1 MAEAGNPTGT
11 VQIGLDATQFRA
23 GTQAILSDIR
33 SIMQGLTQ
41 FEKASNRTGGSLRG
55 FEDASRSLKTFRAA
69 IDGDA
74 LPALRRLQNQASAS
88 ANSLSRVFQVGAQS
102 AQAVGGINR
111 VTSALA
117 AQERQALRTA
127 DAMARAATS
136 SQRGAMAFRN
146 GGRSSSGTSGRSV
159 SGGTRGARSSLD
171 DSGAA
176 ARRLN
181 QQADALFARVG
192 KLTGGKGQSKWPFRD
207 MPDPRSDPKQAWR
220 FATPSAAQQA
230 ANRRRLQ
237 EIDRKFQEG
246 IARRGGWKSVYAARD
261 EDDEMFSRR
270 EQYARRGSLAPK
282 ISKGTREK
290 LRAADRTRV
299 RRSSGYV
306 EPIQGTASLEEAAEL
321 YARALARSHAAGVR
335 IRGASPRSARGRA
348 AASRAAGMMS
358 ELDTALFLS
367 PTDRGTRARERNRPR
382 AFRSAG
388 QSSRIAMA
396 SYALDQMTD
405 SAYLGR
411 LGSKA
416 RELRGGWVADAPNPF
431 RRSSIP
437 RLRRMR
443 RLPVGAYSTA
453 ETMHPGETGY
463 LGALGG
469 VGAPGVGAAMLA
481 HEIRRRARAGR
492 SLPLTAVSD
501 ALPVYLRGGFGRGPS
516 GARRM
521 SRAAAERAVAL
532 GDLTK
537 LGMSA
542 ADARK
547 LLPLIRARLRE
558 EEKELGL
565 RPGEVQFAKKGKL
578 GGLKDLQKR
587 SAEARLEAVE
597 SRNSGRPSTGTASV
611 RDASSRFSRSIIRSA
626 AAGVKTR
633 EFGGRTGGRN
643 VSARQKAELNKLLQF
658 NEDLRD
664 YGSVN
669 PVWTTPPTG
678 RTPGV
683 MRNLTRLHRRR
694 SGGGL
699 GQQLAY
705 RPVRGLDPTTE
716 DNQSA
721 MRMTSYALEQMIHNN
736 PGRVA
741 LAPNPY
747 YKKRGY
753 PKQLTRMRMMPVGGY
768 SSSTGGGT
776 HGYLGALA
784 GTGDGFAG
792 REAPLG
798 GVGGTLIAQELR
810 RRDRYR
816 RDLPPSARRG
826 MTRSGSTVMPYS
838 GFGQLEMFGIDDAL
852 PVYQNFGAQQRRIGS
867 GRVRN
872 YRRGEEIDQQSGHL
886 AWTPWRTKSIVRG
899 IRRSLPGQIATLRSI
914 GGDAIPSDI
923 RFAKR
928 GNLGGLAAMQSDK
941 SAKRRASVS
950 SQNSQTPSPG
960 TARIGDASDRLA
972 RSIVRSAAA
981 GVKVREYGGKDGM
994 YGISPRQ
1001 KKELVKYQKF
1011 LQALREYGMADA
1023 SGVTHLRVRDRSRRS
1038 GMTRDYYRF
1047 KPVAGFDPRT
1057 VDNRS
1062 SMGMMTHAMSQMQSQ
1077 PGRLALAPNPYY
1089 KKPGY
1094 PRALTQLRM
1103 IPVGAYSSSTGA
1115 DTHGYIGGLAGTAQN
1130 WAGGQAPLG
1139 GVGGTLIAQEL
1150 RRRDRYRR
1158 GLSPQGRRSMTRNGS
1173 RVSPYGGF
1181 GQLEMYGIGAALPA
1195 YQGMGAEEKLGT
1207 GKTKPYRRG
1216 EDIDDQSGYLAWTP
1230 WRTKSL
1236 IRGVRRSLP
1245 GQIAAL
1251 RGIGGD
1257 AIPSDIRFDRRGGLL
1272 PNLRGKEAMS
1282 AAEELRQVIVRATE
1296 DGRED
1301 VPRTASVEEAA
1312 RMLARG
1318 IVHSQI
1324 RGVRVQRVPAI
1335 GGGGFGGFADKAT
1348 SIISSLRAIHDDSDS
1363 GETSPFPFLD
1373 ASRGRLGM
1381 MSQAL
1386 RQMKDGE
1393 RGGHIAYQTFDA
1405 MSDDYRGYAP
1415 LLPVGAYSTRE
1426 PGQYHGYLASLSGLG
1441 IPGVGSALMS
1451 AEIKRRVAM
1460 GRISAMDTAR
1470 GRFTNPGDIMEHYK
1484 NILPQHI
1491 PSLEVSAAD
1500 SGKGFYASAGFT
1512 DHMGFPIGG
1521 APVGRVPGRLELQ
1534 GPKQLAMLAEI
1545 RKQIAILEKEY
1556 GLPPGS
1562 VRFAKRGSL
1571 GSIAASTGVRGKGGD
1586 STVGA
1591 TSKRGFEP
1599 LAAAIDTSLGA
1610 YINEMLQGLKAGR
1623 NGTVGPRQVAKALGK
1638 FQEDILASFGI
1649 GSGKGITGMR
1659 AGFSALPAD
1668 SRRKIA
1674 KSVSAIFG
1682 DLLSDYTERMAPAFR
1697 RGGSSI
1703 ASLGGVSHA
1712 ADLKTLLT
1720 GSQGVLLE
1728 ELAAVQAAARPSRRR
1743 SGARIPAA
1751 DASRFRT
1758 TPPGTGLDYVNGLPV
1773 IGNDFRNSPAILQSL
1788 QSGGQGAYNNSLVA
1802 TLLAQQF
1809 MPRLPKNYGSL
1820 TMSNIVETQG
1830 AFGIAGINENK
1841 NLRGKRH
1848 RMPGGENTGFG
1859 HVMFDPAG
1867 GQRATIT
1874 LFNTVKTMLHE
1885 IEHVRERAAQIESI
1899 KATGGK
1905 ASGPAYEAQM
1915 KRRGFGS
1922 SELLPVYDP
1931 GTGELMYVPKGA
1943 KGIKVVEDG
1952 VLKLPDGALT
1962 KSQYMELPIGQRGG
1976 FQRATITQAQAAEF
1990 DKNAGGSHANIQR
2003 HFIPQARMGMESG
2016 FGIAQMASL
2025 LAFSNRNILPGETR
2039 EEATLRS
2046 RLTNTGFFPSG
2057 QEQQII
2063 AAGGINAVRPGLAG
2077 TANAYIA
2084 GALPAYEQVAK
2095 GPQRTAALFGARV
2108 SAGLTNAVSALAGGG
2123 DDMSLLGGAAKAL
2136 VRATQAIPAKELKAT
2151 FGSLSS
2157 TALADFGMILDAAV
2171 GSGRK
2176 LTREVPIGD
2185 PVTEA
2190 PGTANYVDP
2199 GYATEGKGKRRR
2211 KANVPAAP
2219 VGGGATVR
2227 ALTPEGLQA
2236 VSAAL
2241 HALTLSTAGVS
2252 PEALPQAR
2260 ANVRQARTGALG
2272 LPAQVTPNLEAV
2284 RRSLALATLAAE
2296 VGAMPDGPHKEAL
2309 KGMLRPHMPN
2319 NPLFDLPK
2327 GTRTGRGKN
2336 AAVAAPS
2343 TSSSTALIPYEP
2355 PLSASDHLAR
2365 IQASI
2370 FGDAFGM
2377 GGKPRGPQIPGPNVL
2392 PSYAGLDDNLKGMS
2406 PSLAEV
2412 GQRLKGYVTNSRMA
2426 LGITQEFSSAM
2437 ERARA
2442 GTINFGE
2449 GMRQIADSSK
2459 GLLFTIKD
2467 TIKFA
2472 TAITLTQNVAGAI
2485 SQGIGHLT
2493 GGFIQFNS
2501 ILEQSR
2507 VGFTTLFKQGGDS
2520 MGVAE
2525 SRAVGMIERMKEFA
2539 NVTPFRFKQLEE
2551 AAIRMKAFGLE
2562 MGNIIRRDSSGQLV
2576 GYMRSIGDAV
2586 AALGG
2591 GDEKIMRI
2599 TYALGQMNSAGRVYQ
2614 NDMMQLANA
2623 GIAGYEILAEKLIQE
2638 LEAKGENMTAED
2650 KKILNEMYTNRIEAI
2665 RRLTSKGA
2673 ISGKGAVQAIM
2684 AGLGERYGGGME
2696 RLSKT
2701 MAGAFSTIADMSQS
2715 LVATMTGPLYDAIRD
2730 VVVDLAMYM
2739 QSDALLETFIKM
2751 REGIAGFARDLRE
2764 AIPAAAKV
2772 AGDAF
2777 SFFIRLMQNMFGSG
2791 SGMMGGLD
2799 TFKKGLGTLADLL
2812 SNDVVRAFAMSSIA
2826 AKVLLSAFTSNP
2838 LIATV
2843 GAIIALLGVMRTAY
2857 EQNFMGIR
2865 DTIDT
2870 LAPRF
2875 QEIADTIQANLVPA
2889 IAGFIKGAG
2898 AFITGALS
2906 TAIKVLGPII
2916 AGLASAFG
2924 GIGGVLQVFAPIL
2937 GFVLAMLI
2945 TKKLAVD
2952 GFAMAFNKLGMAI
2965 GNAAS
2970 QMAVFGANAK
2980 YAGTRSVVGNSIG
2993 MVAVDEKTGMLSGS
3007 SLGDRAKIGTDSG
3020 AYQPQAAGGKT
3031 VITPAK
3037 LRGGSF
3043 VSAYGP
3049 VAIPGGSYVRD
3060 MQTGQII
3067 QREATMG
3074 PVAQT
3079 FLGATMSTDL
3089 FGNKEIDALG
3099 KQRERSFTKGH
3110 LKVRPSEGDVFQHM
3124 SKDELAELQATLART
3139 GQAVPL
3145 EQMPGYKKALEMGEG
3160 DLSVEQEGTAF
3171 LAKKAREARKAAAA
3185 NLDISLNEYERRLA
3199 AKVAAGEHRT
3209 PQQLDE
3215 LGNVIDPGGVLKPQ
3229 YRKLLAP
3236 DASAGAPGT
3245 INEQG
3250 ALLSAEE
3257 RLGLIDE
3264 YEREQATAEPEK
3276 SREERLREAQQKR
3289 ADAAK
3294 KRKEVRDARIT
3305 KEQLR
3310 ANKFIPIDQFSTE
3323 GDGATGVIPGSP
3335 RLKGT
3340 RRIQEYLKKLG
3351 SSMWTLGRRKV
3362 TAYDQGQ
3369 FNTELGIGP
3378 TGTMPG
3384 SLRVPTQGPIPLG
3397 AFNTELSPVGKIR
3410 KYLSGLRG
3418 ARAPISAFSTE
3429 GATPGA
3435 PLRIRSLER
3444 RDLSAFNLENDLMP
3458 GRLTRLR
3465 ENLGERARSI
3475 GGGIKD
3481 RLTSFATYYKD
3492 KHGAQAMQ
3500 AAATSA
3506 SAFATAAGA
3515 TTMAL
3520 GGLVGIINADLG
3532 ATIASVGAG
3541 LVGFGQ
3547 VVSMATAAM
3556 AQIGK
3561 AKFQNMLSSI
3571 TGVMMG
3577 PVGIIAAIAAVGL
3590 ALWSLDQAVKQSVK
3604 DMNEYYKKLV
3614 AADKKASADIADVAG
3629 LPVEKKDTDY
3639 DKYRLTGMDK
3649 EGNLLN
3655 ADATQAEIDDMVERG
3670 MLEVVTNP
3678 LLSPGQPG
3686 YTTYKPTQKGYEAGY
3701 SGVTENFNKY
3711 DAPTEPIRRTA
3722 AETLQFA
3729 STVLE
3734 GPLVGM
3740 GIEGWDE
3747 KKKLLAEKFASGA
3760 IDLEDFTNERA
3771 QALKVGNEAYQKYTG
3786 NDEASKAARIQYMV
3800 DQGYSAEEAQKMES
3814 SRDTKSGR
3822 IKSDLATDIA
3832 RLRLAGDGDYTEL
3845 ERYNDLNKYQADSG
3859 SGYKFEY
3866 GSLGKEGLIDE
3877 SIFNVSENLK
3887 LLNDSLEDAQKEAEK
3902 ASKAFAKLFDPFAT
3916 VFEQFMA
3923 RAMKIVGEI
3932 FKQEQDQLAAQTSDA
3947 LSNVTALHNGEV
3959 TRLGVL
3965 EEQYKV
3971 LEEQRKEQERMKAL
3985 QDAQEAA
3992 ARATLGLFD
4001 AQIDP
4006 IDAAIAARE
4015 ASQALQEEEQNA
4027 AMDTLASDIERAKSS
4042 VEYAETEEFYAAKKK
4057 QLDEDQEE
4065 RQRQITEA
4073 AAKLMNDIKLGKIT
4087 PEKAKAEFFK
4097 IFGDVGI
4104 DMESILSTGTVAGQS
4119 LAATFGTA
4127 FVDSFSA
4134 FGETIV
4140 NTIGAVV
4147 RAGIRAV
4154 NAELK
4159 IDRIVADIERIE
4171 NAQDKVK
4178 GKRIL
4183 SEKARLQQVVKD
4195 TRFQLTSKM
4204 MQSRDPDT
4212 IQAYKELIGQLDK
4225 SNSIFSGMANF
4236 DPEADYTRQQFND
4249 AFKDIYAMFTNL
4261 YDITGPLYKILRTV
4275 DNEGNKATGGP
4286 VGTGRYLVGERGPEM
4301 LEMYPGGGGNV
4312 IPNHKLPTSMRSS
4325 YGALK
4330 AGKGNQYQGRANG
4343 GSVGPGRDN
4352 WGLDNA
4358 SESFQGS
4365 LQYLNDPAG
4374 FQQYSFNEFMDSQR
4388 NTKEQKNELARR
4400 FPKNYAKYI
4409 RAKIGAGGGGKFGF
4423 GRIGGRAAGG
4433 PVSASRYIIPQDSS
4447 GPPIEEEPIDWDDDD
4462 DDGGTETPSIV
4473 CPPGWTPVWNGF
4485 GWTCYQTST
4494 TDPEEPDVPD
4504 VVVPEYPPTE
4514 SCPVGTF
4521 PRWDPVTKSWTCVPL
4536 DTLWPEFG
4544 TGALPLPRALLLDGR
4559 AHMIANNE
4567 MPWKMKDGVWTKIRG
4582 QLARAYAPYG
4592 TGKGGNPDILD
4603 NSGRGNPSYART
4615 KSGPQMGGQQS
4626 AVVAGGTGWQ
4636 KRWGWLAKVP
4646 GIGKFSTL
4654 STIFNEDI
4662 RPLDHL
4668 KGGQLGTMVTSG
4680 QPSRGKWAKQLKNR
4694 FLPKG
4699 MNRPGLLGRILGTS
4713 GNLMDRRAV
4722 KVYPWMRGA
4731 SLALSAFFTYLDWQN
4746 QQSMG
4751 ADFWEKEINRIQ
4763 TENAMDEHW
4772 AKNRKNVVPGWLD
4785 PVMAAGKFAANP
4797 LGGITDFLGWTDA
4810 PRLPDV
4816 PNAASLLGSHVDE
4829 SYKTPFMKKALERGD
4844 IKFPDPIVLT
4854 PEEREYFEASK
4865 EPLSRFAV
4873 RTGGAAI
4880 GMTIAALGTAFLGA
4894 ASGGIGFLAATA
4906 LGALGSG
4913 IGDTVGASA
4922 YDVLMGTNT
4931 PFHMVRGI
4939 GNPNDQGLLANL
4951 GGVGAGLMEFLESL
4965 GNLTKSTG
4973 PSADTKISYKEGLFD
4988 PMLLEQLSSQGR
5000 TQLYGSIEDYRP
5012 TDVVLPNPPGGV
5024 LRSNAALLSQ
5034 GYTNRWY
5041 KQETHPAIPGVREAL
5056 QFIQLLP
5063 TDWKPFSQSPGKFSP
5078 TARAAGGS
5086 ITPYMPYLVGER
5098 GPELMIP
5105 SNSGYMLPNT
5115 GLKALQAPGDL
5126 RAAGGN
5132 GTINASV
5139 TINNPVVSDAADIDK
5154 LAEKVS
5160 AAQVRTLRAA
5170 GFMRPS

>member
-41 FEKASNRTGGSLRG
+41 FEKASNKTGGSLRG
-55 FEDASRSLKTFRAA
+55 FEDASRSLKSFRAA

-127 DAMARAATS
+127 DAMARAATA

-176 ARRLN
+176 ARRLS
-181 QQADALFARVG
+181 QKADALFARVG
-192 KLTGGKGQSKWPFRD
+192 KLTTGK
-207 MPDPRSDPKQAWR
+207 
-220 FATPSAAQQA
+220 
-230 ANRRRLQ
+230 
-237 EIDRKFQEG
+237 
-246 IARRGGWKSVYAARD
+246 AARPIMPFQSNPD
-261 EDDEMFSRR
+261 VR
-270 EQYARRGSLAPK
+270 YARRGSLAPK
-282 ISKGTREK
+282 ISAETRSLLRK
-290 LRAADRTRV
+290 ADQLRASRAQKNY
-299 RRSSGYV
+299 SGYTD
-306 EPIQGTASLEEAAEL
+306 EPIRGTASLEDAAGL
-321 YARALARSHAAGVR
+321 FARALARSAAAGVR
-335 IRGASPRSARGRA
+335 IRGASPQSARGRKVA
-348 AASRAAGMMS
+348 LQG
-358 ELDTALFLS
+358 DTALDEMMS
-367 PTDRGTRARERNRPR
+367 AIRSGKRSQRPM
-382 AFRSAG
+382 AFRMSRNQRRLQLVEAALAEQLDSAG
-388 QSSRIAMA
+388 
-396 SYALDQMTD
+396 
-405 SAYLGR
+405 LGR
-411 LGSKA
+411 RMPRSEIPL
-416 RELRGGWVADAPNPF
+416 LRGGWVADAPSPY

-437 RLRRMR
+437 RLRKMR
-443 RLPVGAYSTA
+443 RITVGAYSA
-453 ETMHPGETGY
+453 GQSMDPKETGY
-463 LGALGG
+463 LGALSG

-481 HEIRRRARAGR
+481 HEIKRRGRAGK
-492 SLPLTAVSD
+492 SLPLKAVSD
-501 ALPVYLRGGFGRGPS
+501 ALPLYLRGAFRRGPS
-516 GARRM
+516 GKVRM
-521 SRAAAERAVAL
+521 STAAAERTQTL
-532 GDLTK
+532 GNLTSLAMSGADAKKLTK
-537 LGMSA
+537 
-542 ADARK
+542 
-547 LLPLIRARLRE
+547 LIRARLRAE
-558 EEKELGL
+558 EEALGL
-565 RPGEVQFAKKGKL
+565 PAGSVKFAKKGML
-578 GGLKDLQKR
+578 GGLGELQKKT
-587 SAEARLEAVE
+587 AEKRTRTYQRGY
-597 SRNSGRPSTGTASV
+597 SSFSPSPGTSSV
-611 RDASSRFSRSIIRSA
+611 RDASERMSRSLIRSA
-626 AAGVKTR
+626 AAGVTTK
-633 EFGGRTGGRN
+633 EYGGRIGQKMVDGPDGLSNAAMRELRQYQDWIHSLRQYAGNGLPLPRERTDARGGVRN
-643 VSARQKAELNKLLQF
+643 TYRYRKIAGF
-658 NEDLRD
+658 D
-664 YGSVN
+664 
-669 PVWTTPPTG
+669 P
-678 RTPGV
+678 
-683 MRNLTRLHRRR
+683 R
-694 SGGGL
+694 S
-699 GQQLAY
+699 
-705 RPVRGLDPTTE
+705 E
-716 DNQSA
+716 DNRLGLSMA
-721 MRMTSYALEQMIHNN
+721 RNALDMISSGDR

-747 YKKRGY
+747 YNKKGFPR
-753 PKQLTRMRMMPVGGY
+753 QLTRLKMVPVGAY
-768 SSSTGGGT
+768 ASSMESGS

-784 GTGDGFAG
+784 GSGENWAG
-792 REAPLG
+792 RGAPLG
-798 GVGGTLIAQELR
+798 GVGGTLIAGELR
-810 RRDRYR
+810 RRDR
-816 RDLPPSARRG
+816 
-826 MTRSGSTVMPYS
+826 
-838 GFGQLEMFGIDDAL
+838 F
-852 PVYQNFGAQQRRIGS
+852 
-867 GRVRN
+867 
-872 YRRGEEIDQQSGHL
+872 
-886 AWTPWRTKSIVRG
+886 
-899 IRRSLPGQIATLRSI
+899 
-914 GGDAIPSDI
+914 
-923 RFAKR
+923 
-928 GNLGGLAAMQSDK
+928 
-941 SAKRRASVS
+941 RRA
-950 SQNSQTPSPG
+950 QGP
-960 TARIGDASDRLA
+960 
-972 RSIVRSAAA
+972 
-981 GVKVREYGGKDGM
+981 
-994 YGISPRQ
+994 
-1001 KKELVKYQKF
+1001 
-1011 LQALREYGMADA
+1011 AD
-1023 SGVTHLRVRDRSRRS
+1023 
-1038 GMTRDYYRF
+1038 
-1047 KPVAGFDPRT
+1047 
-1057 VDNRS
+1057 
-1062 SMGMMTHAMSQMQSQ
+1062 
-1077 PGRLALAPNPYY
+1077 
-1089 KKPGY
+1089 
-1094 PRALTQLRM
+1094 
-1103 IPVGAYSSSTGA
+1103 
-1115 DTHGYIGGLAGTAQN
+1115 
-1130 WAGGQAPLG
+1130 
-1139 GVGGTLIAQEL
+1139 
-1150 RRRDRYRR
+1150 
-1158 GLSPQGRRSMTRNGS
+1158 RRSMTERGS
-1173 RVSPYGGF
+1173 LMSPYGGF
-1181 GQLEMYGIGAALPA
+1181 GQLEMFGIHQALGA
-1195 YQGMGAEEKLGT
+1195 YQQMGAEELLGN
-1207 GKTKPYRRG
+1207 GKTRRYRKGENLVDQDGSLAFTPRRTQSLVRG
-1216 EDIDDQSGYLAWTP
+1216 I
-1230 WRTKSL
+1230 
-1236 IRGVRRSLP
+1236 RRSLP

-1251 RGIGGD
+1251 RGIGGES
-1257 AIPSDIRFDRRGGLL
+1257 IPSDIKFNQRRGLL
-1272 PNLRGKEAMS
+1272 PNLRGREAMS
-1282 AAEELRQVIVRATE
+1282 DAEVLRQAIVRATE
-1296 DGRED
+1296 TGRED

-1324 RGVRVQRVPAI
+1324 GGVRIQRIPAT
-1335 GGGGFGGFADKAT
+1335 GGRSLEAMDSLSILDDLT
-1348 SIISSLRAIHDDSDS
+1348 SQHKGRLP
-1363 GETSPFPFLD
+1363 GMPSPFPFIG
-1373 ASRGRLGM
+1373 ASTGRLGM
-1381 MSQAL
+1381 MHSAL
-1386 RQMKDGE
+1386 RQMVSGE
-1393 RGGHIAYQTFDA
+1393 RGGFIARAGNQGVPENLQPLIPHI
-1405 MSDDYRGYAP
+1405 
-1415 LLPVGAYSTRE
+1415 PVGAYSTRQ
-1426 PGQYHGYLASLSGLG
+1426 PGDFHGYLGSLTGLG

-1451 AEIKRRVAM
+1451 AEIKRRVGM
-1460 GRISAMDTAR
+1460 GRISAMTTAR
-1470 GRFTNPGDIMEHYK
+1470 ERFLHPGDIMEHYRS
-1484 NILPQHI
+1484 ILPQHI

-1512 DHMGFPIGG
+1512 DAMGFPIGG
-1521 APVGRVPGRLELQ
+1521 THAGRVPGHLELQ

-1562 VRFAKRGSL
+1562 VKFAKRSSL

-1599 LAAAIDTSLGA
+1599 LAAAIDASLGA
-1610 YINEMLQGLKAGR
+1610 YINEMMQGLKAGR

-1638 FQEDILASFGI
+1638 FQEDILGSFGI

-1668 SRRKIA
+1668 SRRRIA
-1674 KSVSAIFG
+1674 KSVSSMFG
-1682 DLLSDYTERMAPAFR
+1682 DLLSDYTERMAPAFK

-1703 ASLGGVSHA
+1703 AALGGKSHA
-1712 ADLKTLLT
+1712 EDLRTILT

-1743 SGARIPAA
+1743 SGSRIPAA

-1758 TPPGTGLDYVNGLPV
+1758 TPPGSGLEYVNGLPV
-1773 IGNDFRNSPAILQSL
+1773 MGNDIFKSPAILQSL
-1788 QSGGQGAYNNSLVA
+1788 KGGGQGAYNNSLVA
-1802 TLLAQQF
+1802 ALLGQQF
-1809 MPRLPKNYGSL
+1809 MPRLDNNYGSL
-1820 TMSNIVETQG
+1820 TMSNILDTHG
-1830 AFGIAGINENK
+1830 AFGLAGMNENK
-1841 NLRGKRH
+1841 NVRGKRH
-1848 RMPGGENTGFG
+1848 QMPGGENTGLG
-1859 HVMFDPAG
+1859 HVMFDPG
-1867 GQRATIT
+1867 SGKNSTVT

-1885 IEHVRERAAQIESI
+1885 IEHVRERAAELASI
-1899 KATGGK
+1899 KATGGQSSGK
-1905 ASGPAYEAQM
+1905 AFEAQM

-1943 KGIKVVEDG
+1943 PGVKVAKEG
-1952 VLKLPDGALT
+1952 QLTLPSGAIT
-1962 KSQYMELPIGQRGG
+1962 KSQFMELPIAQRGG

-1990 DKNAGGSHANIQR
+1990 DKNAQGSHANIQR
-2003 HFIPQARMGMESG
+2003 HFMPQARMGMESG
-2016 FGIAQMASL
+2016 FGISQMASL

-2039 EEATLRS
+2039 DQATLRS
-2046 RLTNTGFFPSG
+2046 RLTNTGFFPGSA
-2057 QEQQII
+2057 EQAVI
-2063 AAGGINAVRPGLAG
+2063 AAGGINAIRPGLSG
-2077 TANAYIA
+2077 TSNPYIA

-2095 GPQRTAALFGARV
+2095 GPQRTAAMFGARV
-2108 SAGLTNAVSALAGGG
+2108 QAGLVNAVTSLASGG
-2123 DDMSLLGGAAKAL
+2123 DEMSLLGGAAKAL
-2136 VRATQAIPAKELKAT
+2136 VKATQAIPAKELKAT

-2176 LTREVPIGD
+2176 LTRDVPIGD
-2185 PVTEA
+2185 PVTET

-2199 GYATEGKGKRRR
+2199 GYVTDGKGKRRR

-2241 HALTLSTAGVS
+2241 HGLTLSTAGVS
-2252 PEALPQAR
+2252 ASAMPQAR
-2260 ANVRQARTGALG
+2260 ANVKQARTGALG
-2272 LPAQVTPNLEAV
+2272 LPAQVSPNLEAV
-2284 RRSLALATLAAE
+2284 RRSLALATIAAE
-2296 VGAMPDGPHKEAL
+2296 VGAMPEGPHKEAL
-2309 KGMLRPHMPN
+2309 KGMLQPHMPN

-2327 GTRTGRGKN
+2327 GTRTGRGRS
-2336 AAVAAPS
+2336 AGVSRPS
-2343 TSSSTALIPYEP
+2343 TSSSTAIIPIGDANLP
-2355 PLSASDHLAR
+2355 ASDHLAR

-2377 GGKPRGPQIPGPNVL
+2377 GGKPRGPQIPGPRIL
-2392 PSYAGLDDNLKGMS
+2392 PEYQGLDDNFKGMS
-2406 PSLAEV
+2406 PSLSEV

-2442 GTINFGE
+2442 GTINFGD
-2449 GMRQIADSSK
+2449 GMRKIADSSR
-2459 GLLFTIKD
+2459 GLLFTLKD

-2507 VGFTTLFKQGGDS
+2507 VGFTTLFKQGGDE
-2520 MGVAE
+2520 MGIAE

-2665 RRLTSKGA
+2665 RKLTSKGA

-2730 VVVDLAMYM
+2730 VVVDLATYM
-2739 QSDALLETFIKM
+2739 QSDALLETFMKM
-2751 REGIAGFARDLRE
+2751 RDGISGFAQDLRT

-2772 AGDAF
+2772 AGDSF
-2777 SFFIRLMQNMFGSG
+2777 GFFIRLIQNMFGSG
-2791 SGMMGGLD
+2791 SGAMNGIDLL
-2799 TFKKGLGTLADLL
+2799 KKGFATLADLL
-2812 SNDVVRAFAMSSIA
+2812 SNDVVRSMAMASIA
-2826 AKVLLSAFTSNP
+2826 AKVLMSAFTSNP

-2843 GAIIALLGVMRTAY
+2843 GAIIALLGVMRGAY

-2898 AFITGALS
+2898 TFITGALS

-2952 GFAMAFNKLGMAI
+2952 GFAMAFTRLSQAI
-2965 GNAAS
+2965 AGAAS
-2970 QMAVFGANAK
+2970 QMSVFGANTR
-2980 YAGTRSVVGNSIG
+2980 YAGTRSKVGSNLG
-2993 MVAVDEKTGMLSGS
+2993 MVAVDEQTGALAGS
-3007 SLGDRAKIGTDSG
+3007 SLADRAKIGTAD
-3020 AYQPQAAGGKT
+3020 GGSAELKNKVGT
-3031 VITPAK
+3031 NVVTPAK
-3037 LRGGSF
+3037 LRGASF

-3049 VAIPGGSYVRD
+3049 VAIPGGSVVQD
-3060 MQTGQII
+3060 LQTGQVI
-3067 QREATMG
+3067 QREAEMG
-3074 PVAQT
+3074 PVART
-3079 FLGATMSTDL
+3079 FIGATMNTEM
-3089 FGNKEIDALG
+3089 FGEKEVQEFGKLRDRSIAKGYLGVDTGREEAL
-3099 KQRERSFTKGH
+3099 R
-3110 LKVRPSEGDVFQHM
+3110 HM
-3124 SKDELAELQATLART
+3124 SKDEIKELEATEKRT
-3139 GQAVPL
+3139 GQPVPTDQL
-3145 EQMPGYKKALEMGEG
+3145 PGYARAAALGEG
-3160 DLSVEQEGTAF
+3160 SMKVEQGGTAF
-3171 LAKKAREARKAAAA
+3171 LAKKAREARREEAARR
-3185 NLDISLNEYERRLA
+3185 NISARA
-3199 AKVAAGEHRT
+3199 MDKIVADAVAAGEHRT
-3209 PQQLDE
+3209 PERVDAE
-3215 LGNVIDPGGVLKPQ
+3215 GNVIDPGGVLKPD
-3229 YRKLLAP
+3229 YRKLVAP
-3236 DASAGAPGT
+3236 DSGRGAV
-3245 INEQG
+3245 
-3250 ALLSAEE
+3250 LSGEE
-3257 RLGLIDE
+3257 RLALIDE
-3264 YEREQATAEPEK
+3264 YEREGATAEPDK
-3276 SREERLREAQQKR
+3276 SREDRLREAQEKR
-3289 ADAAK
+3289 ADAARER
-3294 KRKEVRDARIT
+3294 KRIRDARIT

-3310 ANKFIPIDQFSTE
+3310 ANRFIPIDQFSTE

-3435 PLRIRSLER
+3435 PLRIRPLER

-3458 GRLTRLR
+3458 GRLTRFR

-3492 KHGAQAMQ
+3492 KHGPAAMQ
-3500 AAATSA
+3500 AAAVSA

-3590 ALWSLDQAVKQSVK
+3590 ALWALDQAVKQSVT
-3604 DMNEYYKKLV
+3604 DMQTYYKKLV
-3614 AADKKASADIADVAG
+3614 TGDKKASTDIADVAG
-3629 LPVEKKDTDY
+3629 LRVEKKDNDPT
-3639 DKYRLTGMDK
+3639 KYRITGMDK
-3649 EGNLLN
+3649 DGNLLN
-3655 ADATQAEIDDMVERG
+3655 SDSSQATIDGMVERG
-3670 MLEVVTNP
+3670 ILEMVTNP

-3686 YTTYKPTQKGYEAGY
+3686 YITYKPTQAGLEAGY
-3701 SGVTENFNKY
+3701 SGVTENFDNY
-3711 DAPTEPIRRTA
+3711 DAPTAPIMRTA
-3722 AETLQFA
+3722 AEQKAFA
-3729 STVLE
+3729 DSVLN
-3734 GPLVGM
+3734 GVMVGS

-3747 KKKLLAEKFASGA
+3747 KKKLLLERFTKGS
-3760 IDLEDFTNERA
+3760 ISLEDYTATQAKAEQDSLEARKKADAAGLTGEERSA
-3771 QALKVGNEAYQKYTG
+3771 FLTTELMGKGYTESQAKKLYGQ
-3786 NDEASKAARIQYMV
+3786 ASSATFADVAREV
-3800 DQGYSAEEAQKMES
+3800 
-3814 SRDTKSGR
+3814 
-3822 IKSDLATDIA
+3822 
-3832 RLRLAGDGDYTEL
+3832 LAGDSNYTDL
-3845 ERYNDLNKYQADSG
+3845 ERYTDLSKYQTDSG
-3859 SGYKFEY
+3859 TGFDLSY
-3866 GSLGKEGLIDE
+3866 GKLGKEGLIDE

-3887 LLNDSLEDAQKEAEK
+3887 LLNDSLDDAQKEAEK

-3923 RAMKIVGEI
+3923 RAMKIVGEV
-3932 FKQEQDQLAAQTSDA
+3932 FKAEQDQLAAQTSDA

-3965 EEQYKV
+3965 EEQYRV

-4001 AQIDP
+4001 AQVDP

-4042 VEYAETEEFYAAKKK
+4042 VEYAETEEFYAARKK

-4127 FVDSFSA
+4127 FVDSFQA
-4134 FGETIV
+4134 FGTTIV
-4140 NTIGAVV
+4140 DTIGAVV

-4159 IDRIVADIERIE
+4159 IDQIVADIERIE
-4171 NAQDKVK
+4171 SANDKVK
-4178 GKRIL
+4178 GSKIIA
-4183 SEKARLQQVVKD
+4183 EKARLKMVVKD
-4195 TRFQLTSKM
+4195 TEFQLRARAADEM
-4204 MQSRDPDT
+4204 DPEKAA
-4212 IQAYKELIGQLDK
+4212 AYNELLGQLAKSLTVFDK
-4225 SNSIFSGMANF
+4225 MQTF
-4236 DPEADYTRQQFND
+4236 DPNKDYTRKQFND
-4249 AFKDIYAMFTNL
+4249 AFDDIYKMFTNL
-4261 YDITGPLYKILRTV
+4261 YDITGPLYKIIRTV
-4275 DNEGNKATGGP
+4275 GTARGGQ
-4286 VGTGRYLVGERGPEM
+4286 VGAGRYLVGERGPEM

-4343 GSVGPGRDN
+4343 GPVGPLGGDRNDY
-4352 WGLDNA
+4352 GI
-4358 SESFQGS
+4358 SEAAGNFQDS
-4365 LQYLNDPAG
+4365 LRYINDPAG
-4374 FQQYSFNEFMDSQR
+4374 FQQMSFNQFMDSQSKTR
-4388 NTKEQKNELARR
+4388 VEKNELARR
-4400 FPKNYAKYI
+4400 FPKNYAAYV
-4409 RAKIGAGGGGKFGF
+4409 RSKISSGAGGKFGF
-4423 GRIGGRAAGG
+4423 GRMGGRAAGG
-4433 PVSASRYIIPQDSS
+4433 PVSASRGMVPTDWTDD
-4447 GPPIEEEPIDWDDDD
+4447 PIDDD

-4473 CPPGWTPVWNGF
+4473 CPPGWMPVWNGF
-4485 GWTCYQTST
+4485 GWTCKYFTST
-4494 TDPEEPDVPD
+4494 TDPDGPTDPDWPD
-4504 VVVPEYPPTE
+4504 VVEPEYPPTE
-4514 SCPVGTF
+4514 SCPIGTF

-4536 DTLWPEFG
+4536 DLMWPEFG
-4544 TGALPLPRALLLDGR
+4544 TPGLPIPRALLLDGR
-4559 AHMIANNE
+4559 AYMIANNE
-4567 MPWKMKDGVWTKIRG
+4567 MPWKMKDGVWTKIKG
-4582 QLARAYAPYG
+4582 QLAQAYAPYG
-4592 TGKGGNPDILD
+4592 RGKGGNPDILD
-4603 NSGRGNPSYART
+4603 NSGTTNSGKAST
-4615 KSGPQMGGQQS
+4615 KGGPNFGGQQT

-4636 KRWGWLAKVP
+4636 KRWGWLSKIP
-4646 GIGKFSTL
+4646 GLGRFKNL
-4654 STIFNEDI
+4654 SAILQQDV
-4662 RPLDHL
+4662 RPLDWL
-4668 KGGQLGTMVTSG
+4668 KKNQLGTMVREGMPASKRTKKGIVRRGIDKWIPSG
-4680 QPSRGKWAKQLKNR
+4680 MTGK
-4694 FLPKG
+4694 G
-4699 MNRPGLLGRILGTS
+4699 ILGRIGAN
-4713 GNLMDRRAV
+4713 GNLMSASAKRIYPAMKWGSGIANAV
-4722 KVYPWMRGA
+4722 
-4731 SLALSAFFTYLDWQN
+4731 LSGYEWVESQK
-4746 QQSMG
+4746 MG
-4751 ADFWEKEINRIQ
+4751 ADYWQEQLNVMAK
-4763 TENAMDEHW
+4763 ENAIEEWW
-4772 AKNRKNVVPGWLD
+4772 ATKRKSVVPSWLD
-4785 PVMAAGKFAANP
+4785 PVMGVSNFFANP
-4797 LGGITDFLGWTDA
+4797 LGGITDFLGWKDA
-4810 PRLPDV
+4810 PRLPDA
-4816 PNAASLLGSHVDE
+4816 PNVVGAIGSAIDS
-4829 SYKTPFMKKALERGD
+4829 SYKMPLVDQAIKNGE
-4844 IKFPDPIVLT
+4844 IKFPPNIVLDDAQ
-4854 PEEREYFEASK
+4854 REYFESSK
-4865 EPLSRFAV
+4865 EPFPRFAF
-4873 RTGGAAI
+4873 RTGG
-4880 GMTIAALGTAFLGA
+4880 TALGLLLQGAITAFLGV
-4894 ASGGIGFLAATA
+4894 ASGGIAIPAA
-4906 LGALGSG
+4906 LLIGSVLSS
-4913 IGDTVGASA
+4913 IGNAAGGSA
-4922 YDVLMGTNT
+4922 YDLLMGTDT
-4931 PFHMVRGI
+4931 PFHEVRGI
-4939 GNPNDQGLLANL
+4939 GNAGDKGLLANM
-4951 GGVGAGLMEFLESL
+4951 GDVGSGIAGFIDGIAGLLDRNKEKDPKYTE
-4965 GNLTKSTG
+4965 KV
-4973 PSADTKISYKEGLFD
+4973 SYKEGLFD
-4988 PMLLEQLSSQGR
+4988 PQLLAQLSSGQK
-5000 TQLYGSIEDYRP
+5000 TQLYGMIEDYRP
-5012 TDVVLPNPPGGV
+5012 TDVQLPNPPGGV
-5024 LRSNAALLSQ
+5024 LNSNAAMLSQ
-5034 GYTNRWY
+5034 GYSNRWY
-5041 KQETHPAIPGVREAL
+5041 KDIWTNEIPGVREAMH
-5056 QFIQLLP
+5056 FIQMLP
-5063 TDWKPFSQSPGKFSP
+5063 DGFKPFTQSPGRFSP

-5126 RAAGGN
+5126 RAAGGAA
-5132 GTINASV
+5132 TINASV
-5139 TINNPVVSDAADIDK
+5139 IINNPVVSDAANIDK

>member
-1 MAEAGNPTGT
+1 
-11 VQIGLDATQFRA
+11 
-23 GTQAILSDIR
+23 
-33 SIMQGLTQ
+33 
-41 FEKASNRTGGSLRG
+41 
-55 FEDASRSLKTFRAA
+55 
-69 IDGDA
+69 
-74 LPALRRLQNQASAS
+74 
-88 ANSLSRVFQVGAQS
+88 
-102 AQAVGGINR
+102 
-111 VTSALA
+111 
-117 AQERQALRTA
+117 
-127 DAMARAATS
+127 
-136 SQRGAMAFRN
+136 
-146 GGRSSSGTSGRSV
+146 
-159 SGGTRGARSSLD
+159 
-171 DSGAA
+171 
-176 ARRLN
+176 
-181 QQADALFARVG
+181 
-192 KLTGGKGQSKWPFRD
+192 
-207 MPDPRSDPKQAWR
+207 
-220 FATPSAAQQA
+220 
-230 ANRRRLQ
+230 
-237 EIDRKFQEG
+237 
-246 IARRGGWKSVYAARD
+246 
-261 EDDEMFSRR
+261 
-270 EQYARRGSLAPK
+270 
-282 ISKGTREK
+282 
-290 LRAADRTRV
+290 
-299 RRSSGYV
+299 
-306 EPIQGTASLEEAAEL
+306 
-321 YARALARSHAAGVR
+321 
-335 IRGASPRSARGRA
+335 
-348 AASRAAGMMS
+348 
-358 ELDTALFLS
+358 
-367 PTDRGTRARERNRPR
+367 
-382 AFRSAG
+382 
-388 QSSRIAMA
+388 
-396 SYALDQMTD
+396 
-405 SAYLGR
+405 
-411 LGSKA
+411 
-416 RELRGGWVADAPNPF
+416 
-431 RRSSIP
+431 
-437 RLRRMR
+437 
-443 RLPVGAYSTA
+443 
-453 ETMHPGETGY
+453 
-463 LGALGG
+463 
-469 VGAPGVGAAMLA
+469 
-481 HEIRRRARAGR
+481 
-492 SLPLTAVSD
+492 
-501 ALPVYLRGGFGRGPS
+501 
-516 GARRM
+516 M

-565 RPGEVQFAKKGKL
+565 RPGEVQFAKKGK
-578 GGLKDLQKR
+578 
-587 SAEARLEAVE
+587 
-597 SRNSGRPSTGTASV
+597 
-611 RDASSRFSRSIIRSA
+611 
-626 AAGVKTR
+626 
-633 EFGGRTGGRN
+633 
-643 VSARQKAELNKLLQF
+643 
-658 NEDLRD
+658 
-664 YGSVN
+664 
-669 PVWTTPPTG
+669 
-678 RTPGV
+678 
-683 MRNLTRLHRRR
+683 
-694 SGGGL
+694 
-699 GQQLAY
+699 
-705 RPVRGLDPTTE
+705 
-716 DNQSA
+716 
-721 MRMTSYALEQMIHNN
+721 
-736 PGRVA
+736 
-741 LAPNPY
+741 
-747 YKKRGY
+747 
-753 PKQLTRMRMMPVGGY
+753 
-768 SSSTGGGT
+768 
-776 HGYLGALA
+776 
-784 GTGDGFAG
+784 
-792 REAPLG
+792 
-798 GVGGTLIAQELR
+798 
-810 RRDRYR
+810 
-816 RDLPPSARRG
+816 
-826 MTRSGSTVMPYS
+826 
-838 GFGQLEMFGIDDAL
+838 
-852 PVYQNFGAQQRRIGS
+852 
-867 GRVRN
+867 
-872 YRRGEEIDQQSGHL
+872 
-886 AWTPWRTKSIVRG
+886 
-899 IRRSLPGQIATLRSI
+899 
-914 GGDAIPSDI
+914 
-923 RFAKR
+923 
-928 GNLGGLAAMQSDK
+928 LGGLAAMQSDK

-1011 LQALREYGMADA
+1011 LQALREYGHSNA
-1023 SGVTHLRVRDRSRRS
+1023 SGVTDLRVRDRSRRS

-1047 KPVAGFDPRT
+1047 KPVKGFDPRT

-1103 IPVGAYSSSTGA
+1103 IPVGAYSSSTGP

-1251 RGIGGD
+1251 RKIGGD
-1257 AIPSDIRFDRRGGLL
+1257 AIPSDIRFNRRGGLL

-1282 AAEELRQVIVRATE
+1282 GAEALRQAIVRATE

-1301 VPRTASVEEAA
+1301 VPRTASVEDAA

-1324 RGVRVQRVPAI
+1324 GGVRIQRIA
-1335 GGGGFGGFADKAT
+1335 AT
-1348 SIISSLRAIHDDSDS
+1348 GERSTESLHSMGILDDLVARHDQSQR
-1363 GETSPFPFLD
+1363 TNNTPSPFPFIP
-1373 ASRGRLGM
+1373 ASAGRVGM
-1381 MSQAL
+1381 MRSGL
-1386 RQMKDGE
+1386 RQMGNGE
-1393 RGGHIAYQTFDA
+1393 RGGFIATLGNQGVPEDLRPLIPHI
-1405 MSDDYRGYAP
+1405 P
-1415 LLPVGAYSTRE
+1415 IGAYSTRD
-1426 PGQYHGYLASLSGLG
+1426 PGDFHGYLGSLTGLG
-1441 IPGVGSALMS
+1441 VPGVGSALMG

-1460 GRISAMDTAR
+1460 GRRSAMDTAR
-1470 GRFTNPGDIMEHYK
+1470 QRFLHPGDIMEHYRS
-1484 NILPQHI
+1484 ILPRHI

-1512 DHMGFPIGG
+1512 DATGFPIGG
-1521 APVGRVPGRLELQ
+1521 THVGGVPSRLELQ

-1556 GLPPGS
+1556 GLPEGS

-1571 GSIAASTGVRGKGGD
+1571 SSIAASTGVRGKGGD

-1674 KSVSAIFG
+1674 KSVSSMFG
-1682 DLLSDYTERMAPAFR
+1682 DLLSDYTERMAPAFK

-1703 ASLGGVSHA
+1703 AALGGVSHA

-1820 TMSNIVETQG
+1820 AMSNIVETQG

-1943 KGIKVVEDG
+1943 PGIKVVKDG

-1976 FQRATITQAQAAEF
+1976 FQRATITQEQALAF
-1990 DKNAGGSHANIQR
+1990 DTNAKGSHANIQR
-2003 HFIPQARMGMESG
+2003 HFMPQARMGMESG

-2057 QEQQII
+2057 QEQEII

-2077 TANAYIA
+2077 TSNSFIA

-2296 VGAMPDGPHKEAL
+2296 VGAMPEGPHKDAL

-2392 PSYAGLDDNLKGMS
+2392 PSYAGLDDNFKGMS

-2449 GMRQIADSSK
+2449 GMRKIADSSR
-2459 GLLFTIKD
+2459 GLLFTLKD

-2507 VGFTTLFKQGGDS
+2507 VGFTTLFKQGGDE
-2520 MGVAE
+2520 MGIAE

-2665 RRLTSKGA
+2665 RKLTSKGA

-2730 VVVDLAMYM
+2730 VVVELAEYM
-2739 QSDALLETFIKM
+2739 QSDALLETFMEM
-2751 REGIAGFARDLRE
+2751 REGISGFARDLRE

-2772 AGDAF
+2772 AGDSF
-2777 SFFIRLMQNMFGSG
+2777 GFFIRLMQNMFGSG
-2791 SGMMGGLD
+2791 SGIMGGVD
-2799 TFKKGLGTLADLL
+2799 TIKNGLGTLADLL
-2812 SNDVVRAFAMSSIA
+2812 SNDVVRSMAMASIA
-2826 AKVLLSAFTSNP
+2826 AKALMSAFTSNP

-2843 GAIIALLGVMRTAY
+2843 GAIVALLGVMRTAY

-2980 YAGTRSVVGNSIG
+2980 YAGTRSVVGNNIG

-3020 AYQPQAAGGKT
+3020 AYQPQSAGGKT

-3043 VSAYGP
+3043 ISAYGP
-3049 VAIPGGSYVRD
+3049 VAVPGGSYVRD

-3160 DLSVEQEGTAF
+3160 DLSVEKEGTAF

-3185 NLDISLNEYERRLA
+3185 NQDISLNEYERRLA
-3199 AKVAAGEHRT
+3199 ARVAAGEHRT
-3209 PQQLDE
+3209 APVMDE
-3215 LGNVIDPGGVLKPQ
+3215 LGNMIDPGGVLKPQ

-3245 INEQG
+3245 IDAQG

-3276 SREERLREAQQKR
+3276 SREERLREAQKKR
-3289 ADAAK
+3289 ADAAE
-3294 KRKEVRDARIT
+3294 KREEVRAKRIT

-3323 GDGATGVIPGSP
+3323 GDSATGVIPGSP

-3369 FNTELGIGP
+3369 FDTELGIGP

-3384 SLRVPTQGPIPLG
+3384 SLRVPTQGPIPIG
-3397 AFNTELSPVGKIR
+3397 AFDTESGPAAKVR
-3410 KYLSGLRG
+3410 RYLSGLRG

-3429 GATPGA
+3429 GAQVGA
-3435 PLRIRSLER
+3435 QRRLRPLER

-3458 GRLTRLR
+3458 GRFTRFR
-3465 ENLGERARSI
+3465 ERLGERARSI
-3475 GGGIKD
+3475 GGGIQD
-3481 RLTSFATYYKD
+3481 RLTSFADYYKD

-3590 ALWSLDQAVKQSVK
+3590 ALWSLDQAVKKSVA

-3614 AADKKASADIADVAG
+3614 AGDKKASTDIADVAG
-3629 LPVEKKDTDY
+3629 LRVSKKDNDPSR
-3639 DKYRLTGMDK
+3639 YRITGMDK
-3649 EGNLLN
+3649 DGNLLN
-3655 ADATQAEIDDMVERG
+3655 TDSSQATIDGMVERG
-3670 MLEVVTNP
+3670 ILEMVTNP

-3686 YTTYKPTQKGYEAGY
+3686 YITYKPTAAGLQAGY
-3701 SGVTENFNKY
+3701 SSVTESFDNY
-3711 DAPTEPIRRTA
+3711 DAPTAPIMRTA
-3722 AETLQFA
+3722 AETTAFA
-3729 STVLE
+3729 ETVLE
-3734 GPLVGM
+3734 GIMVGS
-3740 GIEGWDE
+3740 GIDGWE
-3747 KKKLLAEKFASGA
+3747 ESKKLLAERFAAGT
-3760 IDLEDFTNERA
+3760 IDLEDFTA
-3771 QALKVGNEAYQKYTG
+3771 ASDQAMADFAEAFKANSAG
-3786 NDEASKAARIQYMV
+3786 GDAGAAARIQFLV
-3800 DQGYSAEEAQKMES
+3800 NKGYTPEQAKILEDARVEG
-3814 SRDTKSGR
+3814 DTTITAADDVAR
-3822 IKSDLATDIA
+3822 I
-3832 RLRLAGDGDYTEL
+3832 RLAGSSTYTDQQ
-3845 ERYNDLNKYQADSG
+3845 RYTDLSKYQTESG
-3859 SGYKFEY
+3859 TGFDLSY
-3866 GSLGKEGLIDE
+3866 GKLGKAGLIDE

-3887 LLNDSLEDAQKEAEK
+3887 LLNDSLDDAQKEAEK
-3902 ASKAFAKLFDPFAT
+3902 ASKAFGKLFDPFAT

-3923 RAMKIVGEI
+3923 RAMKVVGEI
-3932 FKQEQDQLAAQTSDA
+3932 FKQEQEQLSAQTGDA

-4127 FVDSFSA
+4127 FVDSFQA
-4134 FGETIV
+4134 FGTTIV
-4140 NTIGAVV
+4140 DTIGAVV

-4159 IDRIVADIERIE
+4159 IDKIVADIERIE
-4171 NAQDKVK
+4171 DAQDKVK
-4178 GKRIL
+4178 GSKIL
-4183 SEKARLQQVVKD
+4183 AEKARLKMVVQD
-4195 TRFQLTSKM
+4195 TRMQLEGRARVET
-4204 MQSRDPDT
+4204 DPEKAS
-4212 IQAYKELIGQLDK
+4212 AYKELIGQLTRSLSVFDK
-4225 SNSIFSGMANF
+4225 MPSF
-4236 DPEADYTRQQFND
+4236 DPQKDYTRQQFNL
-4249 AFKDIYAMFTNL
+4249 AFDDIYKMFTNL
-4261 YDITGPLYKILRTV
+4261 YDITGPLYSIIRTV
-4275 DNEGNKATGGP
+4275 GTARGGQ
-4286 VGTGRYLVGERGPEM
+4286 VGAGRYLVGERGPEM

-4330 AGKGNQYQGRANG
+4330 AGKGNQYQGRAG
-4343 GSVGPGRDN
+4343 GGYVGPGRDDYGMDSAAN
-4352 WGLDNA
+4352 
-4358 SESFQGS
+4358 SFQNS
-4365 LQYLNDPAG
+4365 LKYLNDPAG
-4374 FQQYSFNEFMDSQR
+4374 FQQNSFNEFMESQR
-4388 NTKEQKNELARR
+4388 NTREQKNELARR
-4400 FPKNYAKYI
+4400 FPKNYAAYV
-4409 RAKIGAGGGGKFGF
+4409 RSKISSGAGGKFGF

-4433 PVSASRYIIPQDSS
+4433 PVSAYGDTPTRQS
-4447 GPPIEEEPIDWDDDD
+4447 GAINAVPADWTGDPIDDD
-4462 DDGGTETPSIV
+4462 DDGGTGTETPSIV

-4485 GWTCYQTST
+4485 GWTCHQTST
-4494 TDPEEPDVPD
+4494 PDWPD
-4504 VVVPEYPPTE
+4504 VVEPEYPPTE
-4514 SCPVGTF
+4514 SCPIGTF

-4536 DTLWPEFG
+4536 DLMWPEFG
-4544 TGALPLPRALLLDGR
+4544 TPGLPIPRALLLDGR

-4567 MPWKMKDGVWTKIRG
+4567 MPWKMKDGVWTKIKG
-4582 QLARAYAPYG
+4582 QLAQAYAPYG
-4592 TGKGGNPDILD
+4592 PGKGGNPDILD
-4603 NSGRGNPSYART
+4603 NSGNTNAGKAST
-4615 KSGPQMGGQQS
+4615 KPGPAFGGQQT

-4636 KRWGWLAKVP
+4636 KRWGWFSKIP
-4646 GIGKFSTL
+4646 GLGRFKNL
-4654 STIFNEDI
+4654 SAILQQDV
-4662 RPLDHL
+4662 RPLDWL
-4668 KGGQLGTMVTSG
+4668 KNGQLGTMVREGMPASKRTNKGIVRRGIDKWIPSG
-4680 QPSRGKWAKQLKNR
+4680 MTGK
-4694 FLPKG
+4694 G
-4699 MNRPGLLGRILGTS
+4699 ILGRIGAN
-4713 GNLMDRRAV
+4713 GNLMSASAKRIYPAMKWGSGIANAV
-4722 KVYPWMRGA
+4722 
-4731 SLALSAFFTYLDWQN
+4731 LSGVEWVESQK
-4746 QQSMG
+4746 MG
-4751 ADFWEKEINRIQ
+4751 ADYWQEQLNVMAK
-4763 TENAMDEHW
+4763 ENAIEEW
-4772 AKNRKNVVPGWLD
+4772 WKEKRKSVVPNWLD
-4785 PVMAAGKFAANP
+4785 PVMGVSNFFANP
-4797 LGGITDFLGWTDA
+4797 LGGITDFLGWKDA
-4810 PRLPDV
+4810 PRLPDA
-4816 PNAASLLGSHVDE
+4816 PNVVGAIGSAIDS
-4829 SYKTPFMKKALERGD
+4829 SYKMPLVDQAIKNGE
-4844 IKFPDPIVLT
+4844 IKFPPNIVLDDAQ
-4854 PEEREYFEASK
+4854 REYYESSK
-4865 EPLSRFAV
+4865 EPFPRFAF
-4873 RTGGAAI
+4873 RTGG
-4880 GMTIAALGTAFLGA
+4880 TALGLLLQGAITAFLGV
-4894 ASGGIGFLAATA
+4894 ASGGIAIPAA
-4906 LGALGSG
+4906 LLIGSVLSS
-4913 IGDTVGASA
+4913 IGNAAGGSA
-4922 YDVLMGTNT
+4922 YDLLMGTDT
-4931 PFHMVRGI
+4931 PFHEVRGI
-4939 GNPNDQGLLANL
+4939 GKAGDKGILSNMGDVGSGIAGFIDGIAGLLDRNKEKDPKYTEK
-4951 GGVGAGLMEFLESL
+4951 V
-4965 GNLTKSTG
+4965 
-4973 PSADTKISYKEGLFD
+4973 SYKEGLFD
-4988 PMLLEQLSSQGR
+4988 PQLLAQLSSGQK
-5000 TQLYGSIEDYRP
+5000 TQLYGMIEDYRP
-5012 TDVVLPNPPGGV
+5012 TDVQLPNPPGGV
-5024 LRSNAALLSQ
+5024 LNSNAAMLSQ
-5034 GYTNRWY
+5034 GYTKRWY
-5041 KQETHPAIPGVREAL
+5041 KDIWTNEIPGVREAMH
-5056 QFIQLLP
+5056 FIQMLP
-5063 TDWKPFSQSPGKFSP
+5063 DGFKPFSKYPGRFSP

-5126 RAAGGN
+5126 RAAGGAA
-5132 GTINASV
+5132 TINASV

-5154 LAEKVS
+5154 LAEKIS

-5170 GFMRPS
+5170 GFQRPG

>member
-1 MAEAGNPTGT
+1 
-11 VQIGLDATQFRA
+11 
-23 GTQAILSDIR
+23 
-33 SIMQGLTQ
+33 
-41 FEKASNRTGGSLRG
+41 
-55 FEDASRSLKTFRAA
+55 
-69 IDGDA
+69 
-74 LPALRRLQNQASAS
+74 
-88 ANSLSRVFQVGAQS
+88 
-102 AQAVGGINR
+102 
-111 VTSALA
+111 
-117 AQERQALRTA
+117 
-127 DAMARAATS
+127 
-136 SQRGAMAFRN
+136 
-146 GGRSSSGTSGRSV
+146 
-159 SGGTRGARSSLD
+159 
-171 DSGAA
+171 
-176 ARRLN
+176 
-181 QQADALFARVG
+181 
-192 KLTGGKGQSKWPFRD
+192 
-207 MPDPRSDPKQAWR
+207 
-220 FATPSAAQQA
+220 
-230 ANRRRLQ
+230 
-237 EIDRKFQEG
+237 
-246 IARRGGWKSVYAARD
+246 
-261 EDDEMFSRR
+261 
-270 EQYARRGSLAPK
+270 
-282 ISKGTREK
+282 
-290 LRAADRTRV
+290 
-299 RRSSGYV
+299 
-306 EPIQGTASLEEAAEL
+306 
-321 YARALARSHAAGVR
+321 
-335 IRGASPRSARGRA
+335 
-348 AASRAAGMMS
+348 
-358 ELDTALFLS
+358 
-367 PTDRGTRARERNRPR
+367 
-382 AFRSAG
+382 
-388 QSSRIAMA
+388 
-396 SYALDQMTD
+396 
-405 SAYLGR
+405 
-411 LGSKA
+411 
-416 RELRGGWVADAPNPF
+416 
-431 RRSSIP
+431 
-437 RLRRMR
+437 
-443 RLPVGAYSTA
+443 
-453 ETMHPGETGY
+453 
-463 LGALGG
+463 
-469 VGAPGVGAAMLA
+469 
-481 HEIRRRARAGR
+481 
-492 SLPLTAVSD
+492 
-501 ALPVYLRGGFGRGPS
+501 
-516 GARRM
+516 
-521 SRAAAERAVAL
+521 
-532 GDLTK
+532 
-537 LGMSA
+537 
-542 ADARK
+542 
-547 LLPLIRARLRE
+547 
-558 EEKELGL
+558 
-565 RPGEVQFAKKGKL
+565 
-578 GGLKDLQKR
+578 
-587 SAEARLEAVE
+587 
-597 SRNSGRPSTGTASV
+597 
-611 RDASSRFSRSIIRSA
+611 
-626 AAGVKTR
+626 
-633 EFGGRTGGRN
+633 
-643 VSARQKAELNKLLQF
+643 
-658 NEDLRD
+658 
-664 YGSVN
+664 
-669 PVWTTPPTG
+669 
-678 RTPGV
+678 
-683 MRNLTRLHRRR
+683 
-694 SGGGL
+694 
-699 GQQLAY
+699 
-705 RPVRGLDPTTE
+705 
-716 DNQSA
+716 
-721 MRMTSYALEQMIHNN
+721 
-736 PGRVA
+736 
-741 LAPNPY
+741 
-747 YKKRGY
+747 
-753 PKQLTRMRMMPVGGY
+753 
-768 SSSTGGGT
+768 
-776 HGYLGALA
+776 
-784 GTGDGFAG
+784 
-792 REAPLG
+792 
-798 GVGGTLIAQELR
+798 
-810 RRDRYR
+810 
-816 RDLPPSARRG
+816 
-826 MTRSGSTVMPYS
+826 
-838 GFGQLEMFGIDDAL
+838 
-852 PVYQNFGAQQRRIGS
+852 
-867 GRVRN
+867 
-872 YRRGEEIDQQSGHL
+872 
-886 AWTPWRTKSIVRG
+886 
-899 IRRSLPGQIATLRSI
+899 
-914 GGDAIPSDI
+914 
-923 RFAKR
+923 
-928 GNLGGLAAMQSDK
+928 
-941 SAKRRASVS
+941 
-950 SQNSQTPSPG
+950 
-960 TARIGDASDRLA
+960 
-972 RSIVRSAAA
+972 
-981 GVKVREYGGKDGM
+981 
-994 YGISPRQ
+994 
-1001 KKELVKYQKF
+1001 
-1011 LQALREYGMADA
+1011 
-1023 SGVTHLRVRDRSRRS
+1023 
-1038 GMTRDYYRF
+1038 
-1047 KPVAGFDPRT
+1047 
-1057 VDNRS
+1057 
-1062 SMGMMTHAMSQMQSQ
+1062 
-1077 PGRLALAPNPYY
+1077 
-1089 KKPGY
+1089 
-1094 PRALTQLRM
+1094 
-1103 IPVGAYSSSTGA
+1103 
-1115 DTHGYIGGLAGTAQN
+1115 
-1130 WAGGQAPLG
+1130 
-1139 GVGGTLIAQEL
+1139 
-1150 RRRDRYRR
+1150 
-1158 GLSPQGRRSMTRNGS
+1158 
-1173 RVSPYGGF
+1173 
-1181 GQLEMYGIGAALPA
+1181 
-1195 YQGMGAEEKLGT
+1195 
-1207 GKTKPYRRG
+1207 
-1216 EDIDDQSGYLAWTP
+1216 
-1230 WRTKSL
+1230 
-1236 IRGVRRSLP
+1236 
-1245 GQIAAL
+1245 
-1251 RGIGGD
+1251 
-1257 AIPSDIRFDRRGGLL
+1257 
-1272 PNLRGKEAMS
+1272 
-1282 AAEELRQVIVRATE
+1282 
-1296 DGRED
+1296 
-1301 VPRTASVEEAA
+1301 
-1312 RMLARG
+1312 
-1318 IVHSQI
+1318 
-1324 RGVRVQRVPAI
+1324 
-1335 GGGGFGGFADKAT
+1335 
-1348 SIISSLRAIHDDSDS
+1348 
-1363 GETSPFPFLD
+1363 
-1373 ASRGRLGM
+1373 
-1381 MSQAL
+1381 
-1386 RQMKDGE
+1386 
-1393 RGGHIAYQTFDA
+1393 
-1405 MSDDYRGYAP
+1405 
-1415 LLPVGAYSTRE
+1415 
-1426 PGQYHGYLASLSGLG
+1426 
-1441 IPGVGSALMS
+1441 
-1451 AEIKRRVAM
+1451 
-1460 GRISAMDTAR
+1460 
-1470 GRFTNPGDIMEHYK
+1470 
-1484 NILPQHI
+1484 
-1491 PSLEVSAAD
+1491 
-1500 SGKGFYASAGFT
+1500 
-1512 DHMGFPIGG
+1512 
-1521 APVGRVPGRLELQ
+1521 
-1534 GPKQLAMLAEI
+1534 
-1545 RKQIAILEKEY
+1545 
-1556 GLPPGS
+1556 
-1562 VRFAKRGSL
+1562 
-1571 GSIAASTGVRGKGGD
+1571 
-1586 STVGA
+1586 
-1591 TSKRGFEP
+1591 
-1599 LAAAIDTSLGA
+1599 
-1610 YINEMLQGLKAGR
+1610 
-1623 NGTVGPRQVAKALGK
+1623 
-1638 FQEDILASFGI
+1638 
-1649 GSGKGITGMR
+1649 
-1659 AGFSALPAD
+1659 
-1668 SRRKIA
+1668 
-1674 KSVSAIFG
+1674 
-1682 DLLSDYTERMAPAFR
+1682 
-1697 RGGSSI
+1697 
-1703 ASLGGVSHA
+1703 
-1712 ADLKTLLT
+1712 
-1720 GSQGVLLE
+1720 
-1728 ELAAVQAAARPSRRR
+1728 
-1743 SGARIPAA
+1743 
-1751 DASRFRT
+1751 
-1758 TPPGTGLDYVNGLPV
+1758 
-1773 IGNDFRNSPAILQSL
+1773 
-1788 QSGGQGAYNNSLVA
+1788 
-1802 TLLAQQF
+1802 
-1809 MPRLPKNYGSL
+1809 
-1820 TMSNIVETQG
+1820 
-1830 AFGIAGINENK
+1830 
-1841 NLRGKRH
+1841 
-1848 RMPGGENTGFG
+1848 
-1859 HVMFDPAG
+1859 
-1867 GQRATIT
+1867 
-1874 LFNTVKTMLHE
+1874 
-1885 IEHVRERAAQIESI
+1885 
-1899 KATGGK
+1899 
-1905 ASGPAYEAQM
+1905 
-1915 KRRGFGS
+1915 
-1922 SELLPVYDP
+1922 
-1931 GTGELMYVPKGA
+1931 
-1943 KGIKVVEDG
+1943 
-1952 VLKLPDGALT
+1952 
-1962 KSQYMELPIGQRGG
+1962 
-1976 FQRATITQAQAAEF
+1976 
-1990 DKNAGGSHANIQR
+1990 
-2003 HFIPQARMGMESG
+2003 
-2016 FGIAQMASL
+2016 
-2025 LAFSNRNILPGETR
+2025 
-2039 EEATLRS
+2039 
-2046 RLTNTGFFPSG
+2046 
-2057 QEQQII
+2057 
-2063 AAGGINAVRPGLAG
+2063 
-2077 TANAYIA
+2077 
-2084 GALPAYEQVAK
+2084 
-2095 GPQRTAALFGARV
+2095 
-2108 SAGLTNAVSALAGGG
+2108 
-2123 DDMSLLGGAAKAL
+2123 
-2136 VRATQAIPAKELKAT
+2136 
-2151 FGSLSS
+2151 
-2157 TALADFGMILDAAV
+2157 
-2171 GSGRK
+2171 
-2176 LTREVPIGD
+2176 
-2185 PVTEA
+2185 
-2190 PGTANYVDP
+2190 
-2199 GYATEGKGKRRR
+2199 
-2211 KANVPAAP
+2211 
-2219 VGGGATVR
+2219 
-2227 ALTPEGLQA
+2227 
-2236 VSAAL
+2236 
-2241 HALTLSTAGVS
+2241 
-2252 PEALPQAR
+2252 
-2260 ANVRQARTGALG
+2260 
-2272 LPAQVTPNLEAV
+2272 
-2284 RRSLALATLAAE
+2284 
-2296 VGAMPDGPHKEAL
+2296 
-2309 KGMLRPHMPN
+2309 
-2319 NPLFDLPK
+2319 
-2327 GTRTGRGKN
+2327 
-2336 AAVAAPS
+2336 
-2343 TSSSTALIPYEP
+2343 
-2355 PLSASDHLAR
+2355 
-2365 IQASI
+2365 
-2370 FGDAFGM
+2370 
-2377 GGKPRGPQIPGPNVL
+2377 
-2392 PSYAGLDDNLKGMS
+2392 
-2406 PSLAEV
+2406 
-2412 GQRLKGYVTNSRMA
+2412 
-2426 LGITQEFSSAM
+2426 
-2437 ERARA
+2437 
-2442 GTINFGE
+2442 
-2449 GMRQIADSSK
+2449 
-2459 GLLFTIKD
+2459 
-2467 TIKFA
+2467 
-2472 TAITLTQNVAGAI
+2472 
-2485 SQGIGHLT
+2485 
-2493 GGFIQFNS
+2493 
-2501 ILEQSR
+2501 
-2507 VGFTTLFKQGGDS
+2507 

-2638 LEAKGENMTAED
+2638 LEAKGENMTSED

-2730 VVVDLAMYM
+2730 VVVDLAAYM
-2739 QSDALLETFIKM
+2739 QSDALLETFMQM

-3110 LKVRPSEGDVFQHM
+3110 LKVRPSQTDVFQHM

-3139 GQAVPL
+3139 GQEVPL

-3199 AKVAAGEHRT
+3199 VKVAAGEHRT

-3236 DASAGAPGT
+3236 STSAGAPGT
-3245 INEQG
+3245 IDEQG

-3276 SREERLREAQQKR
+3276 SREERLREAQEKR

-3458 GRLTRLR
+3458 GRFTRFR

-3747 KKKLLAEKFASGA
+3747 KKTLLAQKFASGA
-3760 IDLEDFTNERA
+3760 IDLEDFTNERD
-3771 QALKVGNEAYQKYTG
+3771 QALKVGNEAYQKYMG
-3786 NDEASKAARIQYMV
+3786 NDAASKAARIQYMV
-3800 DQGYSAEEAQKMES
+3800 DQGYSAEEAEKMES

-4154 NAELK
+4154 NAELN

-4343 GSVGPGRDN
+4343 GYVGPGKDN

-4358 SESFQGS
+4358 SESFQNS

-4374 FQQYSFNEFMDSQR
+4374 FQQNSFNEFMDSQR

-4400 FPKNYAKYI
+4400 FPKNYAKYV
-4409 RAKIGAGGGGKFGF
+4409 RSKVSGGAGGKFGF
-4423 GRIGGRAAGG
+4423 GRMGGRAAGG
-4433 PVSASRYIIPQDSS
+4433 PVSAYGDTPTRQS
-4447 GPPIEEEPIDWDDDD
+4447 GAINAVPADWTTDGGGDPTDWEED
-4462 DDGGTETPSIV
+4462 DDGGTGTETPSIV

-4494 TDPEEPDVPD
+4494 TDPDGPTDPDWPD
-4504 VVVPEYPPTE
+4504 VVEPEYPPTE
-4514 SCPVGTF
+4514 SCPIGTF
-4521 PRWDPVTKSWTCVPL
+4521 PRWDPATKSWTCVPL
-4536 DTLWPEFG
+4536 DLMWPEFG
-4544 TGALPLPRALLLDGR
+4544 TPGLPIPRALLLDGR
-4559 AHMIANNE
+4559 AYMIANNE

-4582 QLARAYAPYG
+4582 QLAQAYAPYG
-4592 TGKGGNPDILD
+4592 AGKGGNPDILD
-4603 NSGRGNPSYART
+4603 NSGNTNAGKAST
-4615 KSGPQMGGQQS
+4615 KPGPAFGGQQT

-4636 KRWGWLAKVP
+4636 KRWGWFSKIP
-4646 GIGKFSTL
+4646 GLGRFKNL
-4654 STIFNEDI
+4654 SAILQQDV
-4662 RPLDHL
+4662 RPLDWL
-4668 KGGQLGTMVTSG
+4668 KNGQLGTMVREGMPASKRTKKGIVRRGIDKWIPSG
-4680 QPSRGKWAKQLKNR
+4680 MTGK
-4694 FLPKG
+4694 G
-4699 MNRPGLLGRILGTS
+4699 ILGRIGAN
-4713 GNLMDRRAV
+4713 GNLMSASAKRIYPAMKWGSGIANAV
-4722 KVYPWMRGA
+4722 
-4731 SLALSAFFTYLDWQN
+4731 LSGYEWVESQK
-4746 QQSMG
+4746 MG
-4751 ADFWEKEINRIQ
+4751 ADYWQEQLNVMAK
-4763 TENAMDEHW
+4763 ENAIEEWW
-4772 AKNRKNVVPGWLD
+4772 ATKRKSVVPSWLD
-4785 PVMAAGKFAANP
+4785 PVMGVSNFFANP
-4797 LGGITDFLGWTDA
+4797 LGGITDFLGWKDA
-4810 PRLPDV
+4810 PRLPDA
-4816 PNAASLLGSHVDE
+4816 PNVVGAIGSAIDS
-4829 SYKTPFMKKALERGD
+4829 SYKMPLVDQAIKNGE
-4844 IKFPDPIVLT
+4844 IKFPPNIVLDDAQ
-4854 PEEREYFEASK
+4854 REYYESSK
-4865 EPLSRFAV
+4865 EPFPRFAF
-4873 RTGGAAI
+4873 RTGG
-4880 GMTIAALGTAFLGA
+4880 TALGLLLQGAITAFLGV
-4894 ASGGIGFLAATA
+4894 ASGGIAIPAA
-4906 LGALGSG
+4906 LLIGSVLSS
-4913 IGDTVGASA
+4913 IGNAAGGSA
-4922 YDVLMGTNT
+4922 YDLLMGTDT
-4931 PFHMVRGI
+4931 PFHEVRGI
-4939 GNPNDQGLLANL
+4939 GKAGDKGILSNMGDVGSGIAGFIDSIAGLLDSGKKVDPAYTEK
-4951 GGVGAGLMEFLESL
+4951 V
-4965 GNLTKSTG
+4965 
-4973 PSADTKISYKEGLFD
+4973 SYKEGLFD
-4988 PMLLEQLSSQGR
+4988 PQLLAQLSSGQK
-5000 TQLYGSIEDYRP
+5000 TQLYGMIEDYRP
-5012 TDVVLPNPPGGV
+5012 TDVQLPNPPGGV
-5024 LRSNAALLSQ
+5024 LNSNAAMLSQ
-5034 GYTNRWY
+5034 GYTKRWY
-5041 KQETHPAIPGVREAL
+5041 KDIWTNEIPGVREAMH
-5056 QFIQLLP
+5056 FIQMLP
-5063 TDWKPFSQSPGKFSP
+5063 DGFKPFSKYPGRFSP

>member
-41 FEKASNRTGGSLRG
+41 FEKASNKTGGSLRG

-102 AQAVGGINR
+102 AQAVGSINR

-207 MPDPRSDPKQAWR
+207 MPDPRNDPKQAWR

-237 EIDRKFQEG
+237 EIDRKFQES

-282 ISKGTREK
+282 ISKATREK
-290 LRAADRTRV
+290 LRAADKTRV
-299 RRSSGYV
+299 RRSSGYGYS
-306 EPIQGTASLEEAAEL
+306 EPTTGTASLEQAAEL
-321 YARALARSHAAGVR
+321 YARALARSYAAGVR
-335 IRGASPRSARGRA
+335 IRGASPRSAAGRA
-348 AASRAAGMMS
+348 VGERAQRLAGA
-358 ELDTALFLS
+358 LDTALYFS
-367 PTDRGTRARERNRPR
+367 PTDAGTRARARNRPR
-382 AFRSAG
+382 AFNRAD
-388 QSSRIAMA
+388 QSRRLELLQAA
-396 SYALDQMTD
+396 VDQMTD
-405 SAYLGR
+405 SHYPGR
-411 LGSKA
+411 LGSTSK
-416 RELRGGWVADAPNPF
+416 LMRGGFVADAPNPY

-437 RLRRMR
+437 ALRKMR
-443 RLPVGAYSTA
+443 RLLVGAYSTA
-453 ETMHPGETGY
+453 ETMQPGQTGY

-469 VGAPGVGAAMLA
+469 VGAPGVGAALIA

-492 SLPLTAVSD
+492 ALPLTAVSD
-501 ALPVYLRGGFGRGPS
+501 ALPMYLRGGFGRGPS
-516 GARRM
+516 GKRRM
-521 SRAAAERAVAL
+521 SRNAAERAMQL
-532 GDLTK
+532 GELTS
-537 LGMSA
+537 LGLSA

-547 LLPLIRARLRE
+547 LLPLIRAQLRE
-558 EEKELGL
+558 QERELGL

-633 EFGGRTGGRN
+633 EFGGRRGGRN
-643 VSARQKAELNKLLQF
+643 ASARQKAELAKLLQF

-664 YGSVN
+664 YGSLR
-669 PVWTTPPTG
+669 PVWSSTPTG
-678 RTPGV
+678 GRV
-683 MRNLTRLHRRR
+683 QRNLTRLHRR
-694 SGGGL
+694 SSSGGL
-699 GQQLAY
+699 GRQLAY

-753 PKQLTRMRMMPVGGY
+753 PKQLTRLRMIPVGAY

-784 GTGDGFAG
+784 GTGDEFAG
-792 REAPLG
+792 GKAPLG
-798 GVGGTLIAQELR
+798 GVGGTLVAQELR

-816 RDLPPSARRG
+816 RGLPPSQRKG
-826 MTRSGSTVMPYS
+826 LTRSGSTVMPYS

-899 IRRSLPGQIATLRSI
+899 IRRSLPGQIATLRAI

-923 RFAKR
+923 QFAKR
-928 GNLGGLAAMQSDK
+928 GKLGGLAAMQSDK

-950 SQNSQTPSPG
+950 SQNSRTPSPG

-994 YGISPRQ
+994 YGMRPRQ
-1001 KKELVKYQKF
+1001 YAEFVKYQKF
-1011 LQALREYGMADA
+1011 LQALREYGMTDA
-1023 SGVTHLRVRDRSRRS
+1023 SGVTNLRVRDRSRRS

-1062 SMGMMTHAMSQMQSQ
+1062 SMGMMTHAMSQMRSQ

-1236 IRGVRRSLP
+1236 IRGIRRSLP

-1282 AAEELRQVIVRATE
+1282 AAEELRQAIVRATE
-1296 DGRED
+1296 LGRED
-1301 VPRTASVEEAA
+1301 VPRTASVEDAA

-1324 RGVRVQRVPAI
+1324 GGVRIQRVPAFS
-1335 GGGGFGGFADKAT
+1335 GP
-1348 SIISSLRAIHDDSDS
+1348 SSEAQKSMDILDHLVARHDQSQR
-1363 GETSPFPFLD
+1363 TNNTPSPFPFIP
-1373 ASRGRLGM
+1373 ASAGRVGM
-1381 MSQAL
+1381 MRSGL
-1386 RQMKDGE
+1386 RQMAGGE
-1393 RGGHIAYQTFDA
+1393 RGGFIARLATDAPFSHI
-1405 MSDDYRGYAP
+1405 
-1415 LLPVGAYSTRE
+1415 PVGAYSTRD
-1426 PGQYHGYLASLSGLG
+1426 PGEFHGYLGSLSGLG
-1441 IPGVGSALMS
+1441 IPGIGSALMS

-1460 GRISAMDTAR
+1460 GRISAMTTAR
-1470 GRFTNPGDIMEHYK
+1470 ERFLHPGDIMEHYRS
-1484 NILPQHI
+1484 ILPRHI

-1512 DHMGFPIGG
+1512 DATGFPIGG
-1521 APVGRVPGRLELQ
+1521 THVGGVPSRLELQ

-1571 GSIAASTGVRGKGGD
+1571 SSIAASTGVRGKGGD

-1659 AGFSALPAD
+1659 TGFSALPAD

-1712 ADLKTLLT
+1712 ADLKTILT

-1848 RMPGGENTGFG
+1848 RMPGGEHTGFG

-1905 ASGPAYEAQM
+1905 ASGPAYEAEM

-1943 KGIKVVEDG
+1943 PGIKVVENG
-1952 VLKLPDGALT
+1952 VLKLPAGALT

-2003 HFIPQARMGMESG
+2003 HFMPQARMGMESG

-2095 GPQRTAALFGARV
+2095 RPQRTAALFGARV
-2108 SAGLTNAVSALAGGG
+2108 QAGLQNAVSALAGGG

-2296 VGAMPDGPHKEAL
+2296 VGAMPEGPHKEAL

-2343 TSSSTALIPYEP
+2343 TSSSTTLIPYEP

-2365 IQASI
+2365 IQAAI

-2392 PSYAGLDDNLKGMS
+2392 PSYAGLDDNFKGMS

-2459 GLLFTIKD
+2459 GLLFTLKD

-2507 VGFTTLFKQGGDS
+2507 VGFTTLFKQGGDE

-2730 VVVDLAMYM
+2730 VVVELATYM
-2739 QSDALLETFIKM
+2739 QSDALLEVFTKM

-2777 SFFIRLMQNMFGSG
+2777 GFFIRLMQNMFGSG

-2898 AFITGALS
+2898 LFITGTLS
-2906 TAIKVLGPII
+2906 AAIKVLGPII

-2952 GFAMAFNKLGMAI
+2952 GFALAFTRLSQAI
-2965 GNAAS
+2965 AGAAS
-2970 QMAVFGANAK
+2970 QMSVFGANAR
-2980 YAGTRSVVGNSIG
+2980 YTGTRSKVGSNLG
-2993 MVAVDEKTGMLSGS
+2993 MVAVDDQTGALAGS
-3007 SLGDRAKIGTDSG
+3007 SLADRARLGTAD
-3020 AYQPQAAGGKT
+3020 GGSEQLKNKVGT
-3031 VITPAK
+3031 QVITPAK
-3037 LRGGSF
+3037 LRGASF

-3049 VAIPGGSYVRD
+3049 VAIPGGSIVRD
-3060 MQTGQII
+3060 IATGAVI
-3067 QREATMG
+3067 QREAEMG
-3074 PVAQT
+3074 PVART
-3079 FLGATMSTDL
+3079 FIGATMNTEM
-3089 FGNKEIDALG
+3089 FGEKEVQEFGRLRDRSIAKGYLGVDTGREEAL
-3099 KQRERSFTKGH
+3099 R
-3110 LKVRPSEGDVFQHM
+3110 HM
-3124 SKDELAELQATLART
+3124 SKDEIKELEATEKRT
-3139 GQAVPL
+3139 GQPVPT
-3145 EQMPGYKKALEMGEG
+3145 EQLPGYARAAALGEG
-3160 DLSVEQEGTAF
+3160 RMKVEQGGTAF
-3171 LAKKAREARKAAAA
+3171 LAKKAREARRQEAA
-3185 NLDISLNEYERRLA
+3185 RRNVSA
-3199 AKVAAGEHRT
+3199 RAMDKIVADAVAAGEHRT
-3209 PQQLDE
+3209 PQKVDE
-3215 LGNVIDPGGVLKPQ
+3215 LGNVIDPGGVLKPD
-3229 YRKLLAP
+3229 YARLVAP
-3236 DASAGAPGT
+3236 DSGKGAV
-3245 INEQG
+3245 
-3250 ALLSAEE
+3250 LSQEE
-3257 RLGLIDE
+3257 RLALIDE
-3264 YEREQATAEPEK
+3264 YEREGADAEPDK
-3276 SREERLREAQQKR
+3276 SREDRLREAQEKR
-3289 ADAAK
+3289 ANAARER
-3294 KRKEVRDARIT
+3294 KRIRDARIT

-3323 GDGATGVIPGSP
+3323 GDSATGVIPGSP

-3340 RRIQEYLKKLG
+3340 RRIQEYLKQLG
-3351 SSMWTLGRRKV
+3351 TRMYTLGRRKV
-3362 TAYDQGQ
+3362 TAYSQGQ
-3369 FNTELGIGP
+3369 FDTEIGIGP

-3384 SLRVPTQGPIPLG
+3384 SLRVPTQGPIPIG
-3397 AFNTELSPVGKIR
+3397 AFDTESGPAAKVR
-3410 KYLSGLRG
+3410 RYLSGLRG

-3429 GATPGA
+3429 GAQAGA
-3435 PLRIRSLER
+3435 QRRLRPLER

-3458 GRLTRLR
+3458 GRFTRFR

-3492 KHGAQAMQ
+3492 KHGSQAMQ
-3500 AAATSA
+3500 AAAQSA
-3506 SAFATAAGA
+3506 SSFATAAGA
-3515 TTMAL
+3515 SAMAL

-3532 ATIASVGAG
+3532 ASIAQVGAG

-3547 VVSMATAAM
+3547 VVSMASAAM
-3556 AQIGK
+3556 TQIGK
-3561 AKFQNMLSSI
+3561 VGLKNMAMSLLSFA
-3571 TGVMMG
+3571 TGPMG
-3577 PVGIIAAIAAVGL
+3577 IVAAVAAVAL

-3604 DMNEYYKKLV
+3604 DMDEYYKKLV
-3614 AADKKASADIADVAG
+3614 AGDKKASTDIADVAG
-3629 LPVEKKDTDY
+3629 LPVAKKDNDPT
-3639 DKYRLTGMDK
+3639 KYRITGMDK
-3649 EGNLLN
+3649 DGTLLN
-3655 ADATQAEIDDMVERG
+3655 SDSSQATIDGMVERG
-3670 MLEVVTNP
+3670 ILELVTNP

-3686 YTTYKPTQKGYEAGY
+3686 YQSYKVTQKGLEAGY
-3701 SGVTENFNKY
+3701 SGVTERFNKY
-3711 DAPTEPIRRTA
+3711 DAATTPIVRTD
-3722 AETLQFA
+3722 AEQKAFAEQVTGGFMTGFGVEGYDQIKKTL
-3729 STVLE
+3729 E
-3734 GPLVGM
+3734 
-3740 GIEGWDE
+3740 
-3747 KKKLLAEKFASGA
+3747 EKFQAGT
-3760 IDLEDFTNERA
+3760 IDLEDFAATKTQILEDDAKGRA
-3771 QALKVGNEAYQKYTG
+3771 AAEEFRGDTDAFKAAYVKSMVSRGYTEKQANDMFGNAQLAVGNV
-3786 NDEASKAARIQYMV
+3786 AR
-3800 DQGYSAEEAQKMES
+3800 EK
-3814 SRDTKSGR
+3814 
-3822 IKSDLATDIA
+3822 
-3832 RLRLAGDGDYTEL
+3832 LAGDDEYTNI
-3845 ERYNDLNKYQADSG
+3845 ERYDDLNKYQTESG
-3859 SGYKFEY
+3859 TGFDLSY
-3866 GSLGKEGLIDE
+3866 GALGKEGLIDE

-3887 LLNDSLEDAQKEAEK
+3887 LLNDSLEDAQKESEK
-3902 ASKAFAKLFDPFAT
+3902 AAKAFAKLFDPFAT

-3947 LSNVTALHNGEV
+3947 LSNVTALNNGEV

-4001 AQIDP
+4001 AQVDP

-4027 AMDTLASDIERAKSS
+4027 AMDTLASDIERAKNS

-4159 IDRIVADIERIE
+4159 IDQIVADIERIE
-4171 NAQDKVK
+4171 SAQDKVK
-4178 GKRIL
+4178 GSKIL
-4183 SEKARLQQVVKD
+4183 AEKARLQRVVAD
-4195 TRFQLTSKM
+4195 TKFQLNAKAAQTT
-4204 MQSRDPDT
+4204 DPEMF
-4212 IQAYKELIGQLDK
+4212 QAYKELIGQLDK
-4225 SNSIFSGMANF
+4225 SSAMFSAMPTF
-4236 DPEADYTRQQFND
+4236 DSTKDYSRAEFNKAFEA
-4249 AFKDIYAMFTNL
+4249 IYAMFTNL
-4261 YDITGPLYKILRTV
+4261 YDITGPLYKITRTM
-4275 DNEGNKATGGP
+4275 GTARGGQ
-4286 VGTGRYLVGERGPEM
+4286 VGAGRYLVGERGPEM
-4301 LEMYPGGGGNV
+4301 LEMYPNGGGNV

-4325 YGALK
+4325 YGALR

-4343 GSVGPGRDN
+4343 GSVGGGRDDYGMGN
-4352 WGLDNA
+4352 EA
-4358 SESFQGS
+4358 SNFQES
-4365 LQYLNDPAG
+4365 LQYLNDPTG
-4374 FQQYSFNEFMDSQR
+4374 FQQMSFNQFMDSPSKTR
-4388 NTKEQKNELARR
+4388 AEKNELARR

-4409 RAKIGAGGGGKFGF
+4409 RSKISGGAGGKFGF
-4423 GRIGGRAAGG
+4423 GRMGGRAVGG
-4433 PVSASRYIIPQDSS
+4433 PVSSVL
-4447 GPPIEEEPIDWDDDD
+4447 GPIRTDGGTDPDIPIDWDDED

-4473 CPPGWTPVWNGF
+4473 CPPGWMPVWNGF
-4485 GWTCYQTST
+4485 GWTCKYFTST
-4494 TDPEEPDVPD
+4494 TDPDDPTDPDWPD
-4504 VVVPEYPPTE
+4504 VVEPDYPPTE
-4514 SCPVGTF
+4514 SCPIGTF

-4536 DTLWPEFG
+4536 DLMWPEFG
-4544 TGALPLPRALLLDGR
+4544 TPGLPVPRALLLDGR

-4567 MPWKMKDGVWTKIRG
+4567 MPWKMKDGVWTKIKG

-4592 TGKGGNPDILD
+4592 AGGGGKPDILD
-4603 NSGRGNPSYART
+4603 NSGNTNAGKAST
-4615 KSGPQMGGQQS
+4615 KPGPAFGGQQT

-4636 KRWGWLAKVP
+4636 KRWGWFSKIP
-4646 GIGKFSTL
+4646 GLGGFKNITAL
-4654 STIFNEDI
+4654 LQQDI
-4662 RPLDHL
+4662 RPLDWIG
-4668 KGGQLGTMVTSG
+4668 KNRLGTMIRVGMPDSKNPRVRQG
-4680 QPSRGKWAKQLKNR
+4680 IDKWI
-4694 FLPKG
+4694 PKG
-4699 MNRPGLLGRILGTS
+4699 MTGKGILGRIFAN
-4713 GNLMDRRAV
+4713 GNLMDASAKRIYPAMKFLSGYAAV
-4722 KVYPWMRGA
+4722 
-4731 SLALSAFFTYLDWQN
+4731 LTSALDWKSQE
-4746 QQSMG
+4746 SMG
-4751 ADFWEKEINRIQ
+4751 ADYWQDQLNVMAKENTIDEWWKEK
-4763 TENAMDEHW
+4763 
-4772 AKNRKNVVPGWLD
+4772 RKSVVPSWVDTAMG
-4785 PVMAAGKFAANP
+4785 VGNFFANP
-4797 LGGITDFLGWTDA
+4797 IGGITDLLGWTDA
-4810 PRLPDV
+4810 PRLPDA
-4816 PNAASLLGSHVDE
+4816 PNIVSGIGTAIDS
-4829 SYKTPFMKKALERGD
+4829 SYKMPLVEQALKNGE
-4844 IKFPDPIVLT
+4844 IKFPPDIVLDDAQ
-4854 PEEREYFEASK
+4854 REYFESSK
-4865 EPLSRFAV
+4865 EPFPRFAF
-4873 RTGGAAI
+4873 RTGG
-4880 GMTIAALGTAFLGA
+4880 TALALLVQGALTAFLGV
-4894 ASGGIGFLAATA
+4894 ASGGLALPAAIAIGSVLSAVGNAA
-4906 LGALGSG
+4906 GG
-4913 IGDTVGASA
+4913 SA
-4922 YDVLMGTNT
+4922 YDLLMGTDT
-4931 PFHMVRGI
+4931 PFHEVRGI
-4939 GNPNDQGLLANL
+4939 GKAGDKGILS
-4951 GGVGAGLMEFLESL
+4951 GMGDVGAGIAGFINGIAGLLDSGKKVDPAYSE
-4965 GNLTKSTG
+4965 KV
-4973 PSADTKISYKEGLFD
+4973 SYKEGLFD
-4988 PMLLEQLSSQGR
+4988 PQLLAQLSSGSK
-5000 TQLYGSIEDYRP
+5000 TQLHGVIEDYRP
-5012 TDVVLPNPPGGV
+5012 TDVQLPNPPGGY
-5024 LRSNAALLSQ
+5024 LSSNSALLSQ
-5034 GYTNRWY
+5034 GYANRWY
-5041 KQETHPAIPGVREAL
+5041 KDIWTNEIPGVREAMH
-5056 QFIQLLP
+5056 FIQMLP
-5063 TDWKPFSQSPGKFSP
+5063 DGFKPFSQSPGRFSP

-5126 RAAGGN
+5126 RAAGGAA
-5132 GTINASV
+5132 TINASV

-5154 LAEKVS
+5154 LAEKIS

-5170 GFMRPS
+5170 GFQRPG

>member
-41 FEKASNRTGGSLRG
+41 FEKASNKTGGSLRG

-127 DAMARAATS
+127 DAMARAATA

-181 QQADALFARVG
+181 QKADALFARVG

-207 MPDPRSDPKQAWR
+207 MPDPRNDPKQAWR

-237 EIDRKFQEG
+237 EIDRKFQES

-270 EQYARRGSLAPK
+270 EQYARRGSLSPK

-299 RRSSGYV
+299 RRSAGYV

-321 YARALARSHAAGVR
+321 YARALARAHAAGVR

-411 LGSKA
+411 LGSTA
-416 RELRGGWVADAPNPF
+416 REMRGGWVADAPNPF

-469 VGAPGVGAAMLA
+469 VGAPGVGAAMIA

-516 GARRM
+516 GKRRM
-521 SRAAAERAVAL
+521 SRGAAERAVAL

-547 LLPLIRARLRE
+547 ILPLIRARLRE
-558 EEKELGL
+558 EERELGL
-565 RPGEVQFAKKGKL
+565 RPGEVKFAKKGKL

-587 SAEARLEAVE
+587 SAETRREAVT
-597 SRNSGRPSTGTASV
+597 SRNSGRPSPGTASV
-611 RDASSRFSRSIIRSA
+611 RDASSRFARSIIRSA

-633 EFGGRTGGRN
+633 EFGGKAGQSGTS
-643 VSARQKAELNKLLQF
+643 VRQKADLNKYLQF
-658 NEDLRD
+658 IEDLRD
-664 YGSVN
+664 YGTIRHV
-669 PVWTTPPTG
+669 T
-678 RTPGV
+678 RTASGE
-683 MRNLTRLHRRR
+683 RSLTRLHSRYR
-694 SGGGL
+694 SSTSAGL
-699 GQQLAY
+699 GKQLAY
-705 RPVRGLDPTTE
+705 KSVTGFDPRTE

-721 MRMTSYALEQMIHNN
+721 LRMMGYSLEQIIRNS

-747 YKKRGY
+747 YNKRGY
-753 PKQLTRMRMMPVGGY
+753 PKQLTRMRMIPVGAY
-768 SSSTGGGT
+768 SSSTTGGT

-798 GVGGTLIAQELR
+798 GVGGTLIAGELR

-816 RDLPPSARRG
+816 RDQSPSSRYG
-826 MTRSGSTVMPYS
+826 MTKRGSKVFPYS

-852 PVYQNFGAQQRRIGS
+852 PVYQNFGAQQRRQGS

-872 YRRGEEIDQQSGHL
+872 YRRGEEIDQQIGHL
-886 AWTPWRTKSIVRG
+886 AWAPWRTKSIIRG
-899 IRRSLPGQIATLRSI
+899 IRRSLPEQIATLRAI

-928 GNLGGLAAMQSDK
+928 GKLGGLGAMQQ
-941 SAKRRASVS
+941 AKAEKRSTAVRQRGQGVS
-950 SQNSQTPSPG
+950 SPG
-960 TARIGDASDRLA
+960 TATIGDASARFA
-972 RSIVRSAAA
+972 RSLIRSRAA
-981 GVKVREYGGKDGM
+981 GVRVREFGGRAGR
-994 YGISPRQ
+994 G
-1001 KKELVKYQKF
+1001 
-1011 LQALREYGMADA
+1011 
-1023 SGVTHLRVRDRSRRS
+1023 
-1038 GMTRDYYRF
+1038 GMTQRNYDLITKYEKFISDLRSYGYVNSDNETSLTRKVKHVTRPYQF
-1047 KPVAGFDPRT
+1047 KSVTGFDPRT
-1057 VDNRS
+1057 NDNAS
-1062 SMGMMTHAMSQMQSQ
+1062 SLGMMRHALSLIKAGG
-1077 PGRLALAPNPYY
+1077 PGQVALAPNPYY
-1089 KKPGY
+1089 KKRGY
-1094 PRALTQLRM
+1094 PRALTRM
-1103 IPVGAYSSSTGA
+1103 RMMPVGAYSSSTDP
-1115 DTHGYIGGLAGTAQN
+1115 DTHGYLGGLAGTAKN

-1139 GVGGTLIAQEL
+1139 GVGGTLIASEL
-1150 RRRDRYRR
+1150 RRRDRF
-1158 GLSPQGRRSMTRNGS
+1158 RRSEGPYERRWMTKAGS
-1173 RVSPYGGF
+1173 RMAPYGGF
-1181 GQLEMYGIGAALPA
+1181 GQLEMYGIGQALPA
-1195 YQGMGAEEKLGT
+1195 YMQLGAQEKLGT
-1207 GKTKPYRRG
+1207 GRVRPFRKGRDVYD
-1216 EDIDDQSGYLAWTP
+1216 EDGHLAWTP
-1230 WRTKSL
+1230 WRTQRL
-1236 IRGVRRSLP
+1236 ISGIRRSLP

-1251 RGIGGD
+1251 REIGGD
-1257 AIPSDIRFDRRGGLL
+1257 AIPSDIRFNRRGRLL
-1272 PNLRGKEAMS
+1272 ANLRGHEAMS
-1282 AAEELRQVIVRATE
+1282 AAETLRQVIVKATE

-1301 VPRTASVEEAA
+1301 VPRTASVEDAA

-1324 RGVRVQRVPAI
+1324 KGVRVQRVPAV
-1335 GGGGFGGFADKAT
+1335 GGGGFGGFADKAKSIIT
-1348 SIISSLRAIHDDSDS
+1348 SIRTIHDDVEP
-1363 GETSPFPFLD
+1363 GETSPFPFID
-1373 ASRGRLGM
+1373 ASSRRISM
-1381 MSQAL
+1381 MSRAL
-1386 RQMKDGE
+1386 QQMAGGE
-1393 RGGHIAYQTFDA
+1393 RGGHIAYQKFDA
-1405 MSDDYRGYAP
+1405 MSDDYRPYAP

-1426 PGQYHGYLASLSGLG
+1426 PGQFHGYLGSLTGLG
-1441 IPGVGSALMS
+1441 IPGIGSALMG

-1460 GRISAMDTAR
+1460 GRRSAMDLAR
-1470 GRFTNPGDIMEHYK
+1470 SRFTHPGDIMEHYK
-1484 NILPQHI
+1484 TILPRHI
-1491 PSLEVSAAD
+1491 PAIEISAAD
-1500 SGKGFYASAGFT
+1500 SGKGFYTSAGFT
-1512 DHMGFPIGG
+1512 DRRGFPVGG
-1521 APVGRVPGRLELQ
+1521 TQVDGVPDYLELH

-1556 GLPPGS
+1556 GLPEGS
-1562 VRFAKRGSL
+1562 VRFAKRSSL

-1638 FQEDILASFGI
+1638 FQEDILGSFGI

-1659 AGFSALPAD
+1659 AGFDALPAD

-1674 KSVSAIFG
+1674 KSVSSMFG
-1682 DLLSDYTERMAPAFR
+1682 DLLADYSERMAPAFK

-1703 ASLGGVSHA
+1703 APLVGKSHA
-1712 ADLKTLLT
+1712 GDLRAILT
-1720 GSQGVLLE
+1720 ASQGLLLE

-1751 DASRFRT
+1751 NASRFRT
-1758 TPPGTGLDYVNGLPV
+1758 APPGSGLEYVNGLPV
-1773 IGNDFRNSPAILQSL
+1773 IGNDIFKSPAILESL
-1788 QSGGQGAYNNSLVA
+1788 KGGGQGAYNNSLVA
-1802 TLLAQQF
+1802 ALLAQQF

-1820 TMSNIVETQG
+1820 AMSNIVETHE
-1830 AFGIAGINENK
+1830 AFGIAGTNENK

-1848 RMPGGENTGFG
+1848 RMPGGEHTGLG
-1859 HVMFDPAG
+1859 HIMFDPAG
-1867 GQRATIT
+1867 GNRSTIT

-1885 IEHVRERAAQIESI
+1885 IEHTRERQAQIDSI
-1899 KATGGK
+1899 KATGGQ

-1943 KGIKVVEDG
+1943 PGIKVVKDG

-1990 DKNAGGSHANIQR
+1990 DKNAQGSHANIQR

-2063 AAGGINAVRPGLAG
+2063 SAGGINAVRPGLAG
-2077 TANAYIA
+2077 TSNSFIA

-2108 SAGLTNAVSALAGGG
+2108 SAGLQNAVTALAGGG

-2136 VRATQAIPAKELKAT
+2136 VKATQAIPAKELKAT

-2190 PGTANYVDP
+2190 PGTANYVEP
-2199 GYATEGKGKRRR
+2199 GYSTDGKGKRRR

-2219 VGGGATVR
+2219 VGGGATAR
-2227 ALTPEGLQA
+2227 SLTPEGLQA

-2260 ANVRQARTGALG
+2260 ANVRHARTGALG
-2272 LPAQVTPNLEAV
+2272 LPAQVSPNLDAV
-2284 RRSLALATLAAE
+2284 RRSLALATIAAE
-2296 VGAMPDGPHKEAL
+2296 VGAMPEGPHKEAL

-2319 NPLFDLPK
+2319 NPIFDLPK
-2327 GTRTGRGKN
+2327 GTRTGRGRN
-2336 AAVAAPS
+2336 AGVVAPS
-2343 TSSSTALIPYEP
+2343 TSSSTAIIPIADANP
-2355 PLSASDHLAR
+2355 SPSDSLAR
-2365 IQASI
+2365 IQAAI

-2412 GQRLKGYVTNSRMA
+2412 GQRMKGYVTNSRMA

-2442 GTINFGE
+2442 GTINFGN
-2449 GMRQIADSSK
+2449 GMRQIADSSR
-2459 GLLFTIKD
+2459 GLLFTLKD

-2507 VGFTTLFKQGGDS
+2507 VGFTTLFRQGGDE

-2730 VVVDLAMYM
+2730 VVVDLASYM

-2777 SFFIRLMQNMFGSG
+2777 GFFIRLMQNMFGSG

-2812 SNDVVRAFAMSSIA
+2812 SNDVVRAFVMSSIA
-2826 AKVLLSAFTSNP
+2826 AKALLSAFTSNP

-2898 AFITGALS
+2898 LFITGTLS
-2906 TAIKVLGPII
+2906 AAIKVLGPII

-2952 GFAMAFNKLGMAI
+2952 GFSLAFTRLSQAI
-2965 GNAAS
+2965 AGAAA
-2970 QMAVFGANAK
+2970 QMSVFGANSR
-2980 YAGTRSVVGNSIG
+2980 YAGTRSKVGNNLG
-2993 MVAVDEKTGMLSGS
+2993 MVAVDEQTGALAGS
-3007 SLGDRAKIGTDSG
+3007 SLADRAKIGTAD
-3020 AYQPQAAGGKT
+3020 GGSEQLKNRVGT
-3031 VITPAK
+3031 QVITPAK
-3037 LRGGSF
+3037 LRGASF

-3049 VAIPGGSYVRD
+3049 VAIPGGSFTQD
-3060 MQTGQII
+3060 LQTGQII
-3067 QREATMG
+3067 QREAETG
-3074 PVAQT
+3074 PVART
-3079 FLGATMSTDL
+3079 FIGATMNTEM
-3089 FGNKEIDALG
+3089 FGEKEVQEFGRLRDRSISKGYLGVDTGRAEAL
-3099 KQRERSFTKGH
+3099 R
-3110 LKVRPSEGDVFQHM
+3110 HM
-3124 SKDELAELQATLART
+3124 SKDEIKELEATEKRT
-3139 GQAVPL
+3139 GQQVPTDQL
-3145 EQMPGYKKALEMGEG
+3145 PGYARAAALGEG
-3160 DLSVEQEGTAF
+3160 SLKVEQGGTAF
-3171 LAKKAREARKAAAA
+3171 LAKKAREARRQEAAR
-3185 NLDISLNEYERRLA
+3185 LNVSARTMDKIIA
-3199 AKVAAGEHRT
+3199 DDVAAGAHRT
-3209 PQQLDE
+3209 PEVRDAE
-3215 LGNVIDPGGVLKPQ
+3215 GNVIDPGGVLLPK
-3229 YRKLLAP
+3229 YRKLVAP
-3236 DASAGAPGT
+3236 DSGKGEVLT
-3245 INEQG
+3245 Q
-3250 ALLSAEE
+3250 EE
-3257 RLGLIDE
+3257 RLALIDE
-3264 YEREQATAEPEK
+3264 YEREGATAEPDK
-3276 SREERLREAQQKR
+3276 SREDRLREAQEKR
-3289 ADAAK
+3289 ADAARER
-3294 KRKEVRDARIT
+3294 KRIRDARIT

-3410 KYLSGLRG
+3410 KYLSGLKG

-3435 PLRIRSLER
+3435 PLRIRPLER

-3458 GRLTRLR
+3458 GRLTRFR

-3492 KHGAQAMQ
+3492 KHGSQAMQ
-3500 AAATSA
+3500 AAAQSA
-3506 SAFATAAGA
+3506 SSFATAAGA
-3515 TTMAL
+3515 SAMAL

-3532 ATIASVGAG
+3532 ASIASVGAG

-3547 VVSMATAAM
+3547 VVSMASAAM
-3556 AQIGK
+3556 TQIGK
-3561 AKFQNMLSSI
+3561 VGLKNMATSLLNFA
-3571 TGVMMG
+3571 TG
-3577 PVGIIAAIAAVGL
+3577 PLGIVAAVAAVAL

-3604 DMNEYYKKLV
+3604 DMDEYYKKLV
-3614 AADKKASADIADVAG
+3614 AGDKKASTDIADVAG
-3629 LPVEKKDTDY
+3629 LPVAKKDNDPT
-3639 DKYRLTGMDK
+3639 KYRITGMDK

-3655 ADATQAEIDDMVERG
+3655 TDSSQATIDGMVERG
-3670 MLEVVTNP
+3670 ILEVTTNP

-3686 YTTYKPTQKGYEAGY
+3686 YQSYKVTQKGLEAGY
-3701 SGVTENFNKY
+3701 SGVTETFDNY
-3711 DAPTEPIRRTA
+3711 DANTAPIVRTD
-3722 AETLQFA
+3722 AEQKAFA
-3729 STVLE
+3729 EQVTGGFGTGFGL
-3734 GPLVGM
+3734 
-3740 GIEGWDE
+3740 EGWDE
-3747 KKKLLAEKFASGA
+3747 TKKILEEKFQAGT
-3760 IDLEDFTNERA
+3760 IDLEDYELKKKQIEADYQASQDEAKGIKDDAQKKETYINAMVNRGYTRA
-3771 QALKVGNEAYQKYTG
+3771 QADSMYGGNNTDG
-3786 NDEASKAARIQYMV
+3786 NIAN
-3800 DQGYSAEEAQKMES
+3800 
-3814 SRDTKSGR
+3814 
-3822 IKSDLATDIA
+3822 IA
-3832 RLRLAGDGDYTEL
+3832 RTQLAGDSEYTNL
-3845 ERYNDLNKYQADSG
+3845 ERYNDLNKYQKESG
-3859 SGYKFEY
+3859 TGFDLSY
-3866 GSLGKEGLIDE
+3866 GALGKEGLIDE

-3887 LLNDSLEDAQKEAEK
+3887 LLNDSLEDAQKESEK
-3902 ASKAFAKLFDPFAT
+3902 AAKAFGKLFDPFAT

-3932 FKQEQDQLAAQTSDA
+3932 FKAEQDQLAAQTSDA

-3965 EEQYKV
+3965 EEQYAV

-4001 AQIDP
+4001 AQVDP

-4027 AMDTLASDIERAKSS
+4027 AMQTLESDINRAKSS
-4042 VEYAETEEFYAAKKK
+4042 VEYAETEEFYAARKK

-4127 FVDSFSA
+4127 FVDSFQA
-4134 FGETIV
+4134 FGTTIV
-4140 NTIGAVV
+4140 DTIGAVV

-4159 IDRIVADIERIE
+4159 IDKIVADIERIE
-4171 NAQDKVK
+4171 DAQDKVK
-4178 GKRIL
+4178 GSRIL
-4183 SEKARLQQVVKD
+4183 AEKARLQRVVAD
-4195 TRFQLTSKM
+4195 TKFQLNAKAAQTT
-4204 MQSRDPDT
+4204 DPEMY
-4212 IQAYKELIGQLDK
+4212 QAYKELIGQLGK
-4225 SNSIFSGMANF
+4225 ASEIFGAMPAF
-4236 DPEADYTRQQFND
+4236 DSTKDYTRAEFNK
-4249 AFKDIYAMFTNL
+4249 AFDSIYALFTNL
-4261 YDITGPLYKILRTV
+4261 YDITGPLYKITRTV
-4275 DNEGNKATGGP
+4275 GTARGGQ
-4286 VGTGRYLVGERGPEM
+4286 VGAGRYLVGERGPEM

-4343 GSVGPGRDN
+4343 GYVGPGRDS
-4352 WGLDNA
+4352 WGLEDP
-4358 SESFQGS
+4358 SQSFQNSIPYIGNPS
-4365 LQYLNDPAG
+4365 G
-4374 FQQYSFNEFMDSQR
+4374 FQQQSFNDFMASPN
-4388 NTKEQKNELARR
+4388 NTKQQKNELARR
-4400 FPKNYAKYI
+4400 FPKNYAAYVRSRI
-4409 RAKIGAGGGGKFGF
+4409 SGGGGGKFGF
-4423 GRIGGRAAGG
+4423 GRMGGRAAGG
-4433 PVSASRYIIPQDSS
+4433 RIPMDEPGDPFPPVV
-4447 GPPIEEEPIDWDDDD
+4447 PPTEPF
-4462 DDGGTETPSIV
+4462 V
-4473 CPPGWTPVWNGF
+4473 CPPGYRMVWSEG
-4485 GWTCYQTST
+4485 GYSCEVITVIPPIVEPPIV
-4494 TDPEEPDVPD
+4494 DPL
-4504 VVVPEYPPTE
+4504 
-4514 SCPVGTF
+4514 TF
-4521 PRWDPVTKSWTCVPL
+4521 TQGGYEIDLPRWA
-4536 DTLWPEFG
+4536 F
-4544 TGALPLPRALLLDGR
+4544 LLLDS
-4559 AHMIANNE
+4559 
-4567 MPWKMKDGVWTKIRG
+4567 
-4582 QLARAYAPYG
+4582 RAYMASNLEQGYRYDAKGNVVKIPGAKTTGYTPWG
-4592 TGKGGNPDILD
+4592 KGKGGNPDILD
-4603 NSGRGNPSYART
+4603 ETFGFGDPVKA
-4615 KSGPQMGGQQS
+4615 KVKPGPKFKGAQG
-4626 AVVAGGTGWQ
+4626 AVVMGGTGWQ
-4636 KRWGWLAKVP
+4636 KRWGWFSKLAKLPGMGMVP
-4646 GIGKFSTL
+4646 GLKSIL
-4654 STIFNEDI
+4654 EEDI
-4662 RPLDHL
+4662 RPLDFL
-4668 KGGQLGTMVTSG
+4668 KRGQLGTMKLKGDPTRSKTSG
-4680 QPSRGKWAKQLKNR
+4680 GPLSKNR
-4694 FLPKG
+4694 FVPQGMSGKG
-4699 MNRPGLLGRILGTS
+4699 PIGRLFQNGS
-4713 GNLMDRRAV
+4713 LMSRATM
-4722 KVYPWMRGA
+4722 KMYPFLKWGSA
-4731 SLALSAFFTYLDWQN
+4731 VLSAIPFVADAVEG
-4746 QQSMG
+4746 QSQG
-4751 ADFWEKEINRIQ
+4751 ADYWQGRVRQMMAEDVITDWWDTNKQQHLPSFYWPWEEDGYKKTAVEKAIA
-4763 TENAMDEHW
+4763 T
-4772 AKNRKNVVPGWLD
+4772 
-4785 PVMAAGKFAANP
+4785 
-4797 LGGITDFLGWTDA
+4797 GGIK
-4810 PRLPDV
+4810 LP
-4816 PNAASLLGSHVDE
+4816 E
-4829 SYKTPFMKKALERGD
+4829 
-4844 IKFPDPIVLT
+4844 PITFT
-4854 PEEREYFEASK
+4854 PEERAYFEASK
-4865 EPLSRFAV
+4865 EPLSRVAARAGGAV
-4873 RTGGAAI
+4873 GGMTLAAAIMAPTGVATGGAA
-4880 GMTIAALGTAFLGA
+4880 L
-4894 ASGGIGFLAATA
+4894 LAAPI
-4906 LGALGSG
+4906 LGALLSWAGEN
-4913 IGDTVGASA
+4913 AA
-4922 YDVLMGTNT
+4922 ANMYDRMYGTMT
-4931 PFHMVRGI
+4931 PFHEVRGI
-4939 GNPNDQGLLANL
+4939 GQNPPQKGIINT
-4951 GGVGAGLMEFLESL
+4951 VLESGGSVIDLISSVAGMAKGAPIDWNTAKHRTVKGLINPEMAGSGRHMLSDELFMLNSPQISLDGKTYTDLQSQML
-4965 GNLTKSTG
+4965 GRG
-4973 PSADTKISYKEGLFD
+4973 
-4988 PMLLEQLSSQGR
+4988 QLVEAWIKMYDD
-5000 TQLYGSIEDYRP
+5000 LKAFE
-5012 TDVVLPNPPGGV
+5012 VM
-5024 LRSNAALLSQ
+5024 
-5034 GYTNRWY
+5034 
-5041 KQETHPAIPGVREAL
+5041 PAGWL
-5056 QFIQLLP
+5056 
-5063 TDWKPFSQSPGKFSP
+5063 PFSKSPGKFSP

-5126 RAAGGN
+5126 RAAGGG